1 MNSVTDRVFL
11 VSKILRLKILAML
24 FRKYEKI
31 LLKVNFI
38 IKFLLQIK
46 KFFEKIPLFL
56 YTFYVSEV
64 DKMNRKRISLVMVLF
79 LMTITSNVFAA
90 NKLLFK
96 EPIAPGVVR
105 YKYEVTKDKNNARTN
120 VVTVDLN
127 NPHIKINTVAGG
139 GTYTNKATVSQMA
152 DRTNAV
158 ALVNGDF
165 FTMQLQGV
173 PLGASIID
181 GDIKSSPA
189 VLTDIWSFGIDE
201 NNTAFIDTTKFVGSV
216 TAPNGKSYPIDGL
229 NKTYYWYQPS
239 KEYSHE
245 SKIQM
250 YNSFWSS
257 KSRGDKTAGEVLLS
271 EDNVVEQIVYRKNID
286 MIIPEGKKI
295 LQVSG
300 GSEKFMRENVKVGD
314 RLEIKTNIEPNRNWK
329 MMIGGHALLVENGQ
343 IKKYTKDVNSIGGV
357 RARTAVGISQDGKT
371 IYIISAE
378 GRTNRAAGL
387 SLNDL
392 SQFMLDLGAYK
403 AMNLD
408 GGGST
413 AMAVRNLGD
422 LKRTR
427 VTDPEKNG
435 SERKVVNGLGVFNT
449 TTNTGVISDV
459 KFESDLN
466 TIVGEQ
472 LDLKLKSA
480 WDEFLNPIDI
490 KDRTY
495 TLVENSNGANILNGL
510 TYLAMTPGKY
520 NLQVTTNKG
529 ESLNKEVNVAD
540 LSAYSKFNISTK
552 NNIIKRGM
560 SLKLD
565 ARGEYNGRK
574 VKISPRVINYSFEDL
589 TANVDA
595 NNFNINIQDYGK
607 NPKIIAKIGD
617 KTSTLSLYDENTKLI
632 KMKIN
637 DVNYTINGQ
646 AKKMDAKPFINND
659 RTLVPLRFIVEA
671 IGGEVNWDG
680 ESRLV
685 TVNSKGKAIELP
697 IESKTIKIDGKDINI
712 DQAAIIKGDRTYV
725 PIRFIAENLD
735 MQVNYINETRE
746 IEISSFEDKKVEINS
761 DMTQS
766 LDEKNAA
773 TNNSQKGQNNK
784 NNLQNA
790 NANKN
795 TNNSNAPKNNGSVNT
810 TNNAKENSTSLFN

>member
-1 MNSVTDRVFL
+1 MN
-11 VSKILRLKILAML
+11 K
-24 FRKYEKI
+24 
-31 LLKVNFI
+31 
-38 IKFLLQIK
+38 
-46 KFFEKIPLFL
+46 
-56 YTFYVSEV
+56 
-64 DKMNRKRISLVMVLF
+64 KRISLVMIVF
-79 LMTITSNVFAA
+79 FMIVTSNVFAA

-105 YKYEVTKDKNNARTN
+105 YKYEISRDKKNAQAN

-181 GDIKSSPA
+181 GDMKSSPA

-201 NNTAFIDTTKFVGSV
+201 NNTAFIDSTKFVGSI

-229 NKTYYWYQPS
+229 NKTFYWYQPS

-250 YNSFWSS
+250 YDSFWSS

-286 MIIPEGKKI
+286 MKIPKGKKI

-300 GSEKFMRENVKVGD
+300 GSERFVRENIKVGD
-314 RLEIKTNIEPNRNWK
+314 KVQINTNIEPNRNWK
-329 MMIGGHALLVENGQ
+329 MMIGGHALLVENGA
-343 IKKYTKDVNSIGGV
+343 IKKYTKDVTSIGGI
-357 RARTAVGISQDGKT
+357 RARTAVGISKDGKT
-371 IYIISAE
+371 VYIVSCE
-378 GRTNRAAGL
+378 GRTKRSAGL
-387 SLNDL
+387 SLNEL
-392 SQFMLDLGAYK
+392 SQFMLDLGAFK

-422 LKRTR
+422 IKRTR
-427 VTDPEKNG
+427 VTNPERNAA
-435 SERKVVNGLGVFNT
+435 ERKVVNGLGVFNT

-472 LDLKLKSA
+472 INLKLKSA
-480 WDEFLNPIDI
+480 WDEFLNPIGI

-495 TLVENSNGANILNGL
+495 TLADNSNGANILKGL
-510 TYLAMTPGKY
+510 DYLSITPGKF
-520 NLQVTTNKG
+520 NLVLTTNKG
-529 ESLNKEVNVAD
+529 ENINKEINIAD
-540 LSAYSKFNISTK
+540 PSKYSKFSIDTK
-552 NNIIKRGM
+552 SKIIKKGM
-560 SLKLD
+560 TLD
-565 ARGEYNGRK
+565 INAKGEYNNRK
-574 VKISPRVINYSFEDL
+574 IKISPRVINYSFEDM
-589 TANVDA
+589 TANVDP
-595 NNFNINIQDYGK
+595 NNFKINILDYGR
-607 NPKIIAKIGD
+607 NPKIIAKLGN
-617 KTSTLSLYDENTKLI
+617 KTSILSLYDESTRLI

-637 DVNYTINGQ
+637 DVNYSINGES
-646 AKKMDAKPFINND
+646 KKMDAKPFIKNN
-659 RTLVPLRFIVEA
+659 RTLVPLRFVVEA
-671 IGGEVNWDG
+671 LGGEVNWDG
-680 ESRLV
+680 ENRLV
-685 TVNSKGKAIELP
+685 SVNSNGKNIELKIDSP
-697 IESKTIKIDGKDINI
+697 IIKIDGKDIKI

-735 MQVNYINETRE
+735 MVVNYINESRE
-746 IEISSFEDKKVEINS
+746 IEISSFENKDTEKKIEIKKDESSKNTENNNSKNLRTNSNNKINS
-761 DMTQS
+761 KNENNQINNNDGKNSNDNKSTENINNTQI
-766 LDEKNAA
+766 
-773 TNNSQKGQNNK
+773 NNK
-784 NNLQNA
+784 PQNKINNF
-790 NANKN
+790 
-795 TNNSNAPKNNGSVNT
+795 S
-810 TNNAKENSTSLFN
+810 

>member
-1 MNSVTDRVFL
+1 MN
-11 VSKILRLKILAML
+11 K
-24 FRKYEKI
+24 
-31 LLKVNFI
+31 
-38 IKFLLQIK
+38 
-46 KFFEKIPLFL
+46 
-56 YTFYVSEV
+56 
-64 DKMNRKRISLVMVLF
+64 KRISLVMIVF
-79 LMTITSNVFAA
+79 FMIVTSNVFAA

-105 YKYEVTKDKNNARTN
+105 YKYEISRDKKNAQAN

-181 GDIKSSPA
+181 GDMKSSPA

-201 NNTAFIDTTKFVGSV
+201 NNTAFIDSTKFVGKV

-229 NKTYYWYQPS
+229 NKTFYWYQPS

-250 YNSFWSS
+250 YDSFWSS

-286 MIIPEGKKI
+286 MKIPKGKKI

-300 GSEKFMRENVKVGD
+300 GSERFVRENIKVGD
-314 RLEIKTNIEPNRNWK
+314 KVQINTNIEPNRNWK
-329 MMIGGHALLVENGQ
+329 MMIGGHALLVENGA
-343 IKKYTKDVNSIGGV
+343 IKKYTKDVTSIGGI
-357 RARTAVGISQDGKT
+357 RARTAVGISKDGKT
-371 IYIISAE
+371 VYIVSCE
-378 GRTNRAAGL
+378 GRTKRSAGI
-387 SLNDL
+387 SLNEL
-392 SQFMLDLGAYK
+392 SQFMLDLGAFK

-422 LKRTR
+422 IKRTR
-427 VTDPEKNG
+427 VTNPERNA

-472 LDLKLKSA
+472 INLKLKSA

-490 KDRTY
+490 KDRNY
-495 TLVENSNGANILNGL
+495 TVADNSNGANILKGL
-510 TYLAMTPGKY
+510 DYLSITPGKF
-520 NLQVTTNKG
+520 NLVLTTNKG
-529 ESLNKEVNVAD
+529 ENINKEINIAD
-540 LSAYSKFNISTK
+540 PSKYSKFSIDTK
-552 NNIIKRGM
+552 SKIIKKGM
-560 SLKLD
+560 ALD
-565 ARGEYNGRK
+565 INAKGEYNNRK
-574 VKISPRVINYSFEDL
+574 IKISPRVINYSFEDM
-589 TANVDA
+589 TANVDP
-595 NNFNINIQDYGK
+595 NNFKINILDYGR
-607 NPKIIAKIGD
+607 NPKIIAKLGN
-617 KTSTLSLYDENTKLI
+617 KTSTIALYDESTRLI

-637 DVNYTINGQ
+637 DVNYSINGES
-646 AKKMDAKPFINND
+646 KKMDAKPFIKNN
-659 RTLVPLRFIVEA
+659 RTLVPLRFVVEA
-671 IGGEVNWDG
+671 LGGEVNWDG
-680 ESRLV
+680 ENRLV
-685 TVNSKGKAIELP
+685 SVNSNGKNIELKIDSP
-697 IESKTIKIDGKDINI
+697 IIKIDGKDVKI

-735 MQVNYINETRE
+735 MVVNYINESRE
-746 IEISSFEDKKVEINS
+746 IEISSFENKDTEKKIEIKKDESSKNTENNNSKNLRTNSNNKINS
-761 DMTQS
+761 KNENNQINNNDGKNSNDNKSTENINNTQI
-766 LDEKNAA
+766 
-773 TNNSQKGQNNK
+773 NNK
-784 NNLQNA
+784 PQNKINNF
-790 NANKN
+790 
-795 TNNSNAPKNNGSVNT
+795 S
-810 TNNAKENSTSLFN
+810 

>member
-1 MNSVTDRVFL
+1 MN
-11 VSKILRLKILAML
+11 K
-24 FRKYEKI
+24 
-31 LLKVNFI
+31 
-38 IKFLLQIK
+38 
-46 KFFEKIPLFL
+46 
-56 YTFYVSEV
+56 
-64 DKMNRKRISLVMVLF
+64 KRISLVMIIFFIIV
-79 LMTITSNVFAA
+79 TSNVFAA

-105 YKYEVTKDKNNARTN
+105 YKYEITRDKKNTQVN

-181 GDIKSSPA
+181 GDMKSSPA

-201 NNTAFIDTTKFVGSV
+201 NNTAFIDSTKFVGSI

-229 NKTYYWYQPS
+229 NKTFYWYQPS

-250 YNSFWSS
+250 YDSFWSS

-286 MIIPEGKKI
+286 MKIPKGKKI

-300 GSEKFMRENVKVGD
+300 GSERFVRENIKVGD
-314 RLEIKTNIEPNRNWK
+314 KVQINTNIEPNRNWK
-329 MMIGGHALLVENGQ
+329 MMIGGHALLVENGA
-343 IKKYTKDVNSIGGV
+343 IKNYTKDVTSIGGI
-357 RARTAVGISQDGKT
+357 RARTAVGISKDGKT
-371 IYIISAE
+371 VYIVSCE
-378 GRTNRAAGL
+378 GRTKRSAGL
-387 SLNDL
+387 SLNEL
-392 SQFMLDLGAYK
+392 SQFMLDLGAFK

-422 LKRTR
+422 IKRTR
-427 VTDPEKNG
+427 VTNPERNAA
-435 SERKVVNGLGVFNT
+435 ERKVVNGLGVFNT

-472 LDLKLKSA
+472 INLKLKSA

-495 TLVENSNGANILNGL
+495 TVADNSNGANILKGL
-510 TYLAMTPGKY
+510 DYLPMAAGKF
-520 NLQVTTNKG
+520 NLALTTNKG
-529 ESLNKEVNVAD
+529 ENINKEINIAD
-540 LSAYSKFNISTK
+540 PSKYSKFNIDTK
-552 NNIIKRGM
+552 SKIIKKGM
-560 SLKLD
+560 TLD
-565 ARGEYNGRK
+565 INAKGEYNNRK
-574 VKISPRVINYSFEDL
+574 IKISPRVINYSFEDM
-589 TANVDA
+589 TANVDP
-595 NNFNINIQDYGK
+595 NNFKINILDYGR
-607 NPKIIAKIGD
+607 NPKIIAKLGN
-617 KTSTLSLYDENTKLI
+617 KTSTIALYDESTRLI

-637 DVNYTINGQ
+637 DVNYSINGES
-646 AKKMDAKPFINND
+646 KKMDAKPFIKNN
-659 RTLVPLRFIVEA
+659 RTLVPLRFVVEA
-671 IGGEVNWDG
+671 LGGEVNWDG
-680 ESRLV
+680 ENRLV
-685 TVNSKGKAIELP
+685 SVNSNGKNIELKIDSP
-697 IESKTIKIDGKDINI
+697 IIIIDGKDVKI

-735 MQVNYINETRE
+735 MIVNYINESRE
-746 IEISSFEDKKVEINS
+746 IEISSFENKNSEKNIETKKDESSKNTENNNSKNLKTNSNNIINS
-761 DMTQS
+761 
-766 LDEKNAA
+766 KNE
-773 TNNSQKGQNNK
+773 NNK
-784 NNLQNA
+784 INNNDG
-790 NANKN
+790 K
-795 TNNSNAPKNNGSVNT
+795 NSNDNKSTENINNT
-810 TNNAKENSTSLFN
+810 QINNKPQNKINNFS

>member
-1 MNSVTDRVFL
+1 MN
-11 VSKILRLKILAML
+11 K
-24 FRKYEKI
+24 
-31 LLKVNFI
+31 
-38 IKFLLQIK
+38 
-46 KFFEKIPLFL
+46 
-56 YTFYVSEV
+56 
-64 DKMNRKRISLVMVLF
+64 KRISLVLLLF
-79 LMTITSNVFAA
+79 LMTISTNVFAA
-90 NKLLFK
+90 NKLLFQ

-105 YKYEVTKDKNNARTN
+105 YKYEVTRDKKNAQTN

-127 NPHIKINTVAGG
+127 NPYIKINTVAGG

-181 GDIKSSPA
+181 GDMKSSPA

-201 NNTAFIDTTKFVGSV
+201 NNTAFIDSTKFVGSV

-229 NKTYYWYQPS
+229 NKTFYWYQPS

-286 MIIPEGKKI
+286 MKIPEGKKI

-300 GSEKFMRENVKVGD
+300 GSERFMRENVKVGD
-314 RLEIKTNIEPNRNWK
+314 KLQINTNIEPNRNWK
-329 MMIGGHALLVENGQ
+329 MMIGGHALLVENGV

-371 IYIISAE
+371 VYIVSAE
-378 GRTNRAAGL
+378 GRTNRSPGL
-387 SLNDL
+387 SLNEL

-427 VTDPEKNG
+427 VTNPERNAG
-435 SERKVVNGLGVFNT
+435 ERKVVNGLGVFNT

-472 LDLKLKSA
+472 LNLKLKSG

-495 TLVENSNGANILNGL
+495 TVTDNSNGANILNGL
-510 TYLAMTPGKY
+510 SYLSLTPGNY
-520 NLQVTTNKG
+520 NLSVITDKG
-529 ESLNKEVNVAD
+529 ENINKEINVAD
-540 LSAYSKFNISTK
+540 LSAYTKFNIDTK
-552 NNIIKRGM
+552 NKIIKRGM
-560 SLKLD
+560 TLSLD
-565 ARGEYNGRK
+565 TRGEYKGRK
-574 VKISPRVINYSFEDL
+574 IKISPRVINYSFEDM
-589 TANVDA
+589 TASVDP
-595 NNFNINIQDYGK
+595 NTFNINIQDYGR
-607 NPKIIAKIGD
+607 NPKIIAKLGD

-637 DVNYTINGQ
+637 DVNYSINGEV
-646 AKKMDAKPFINND
+646 KKMDAKPFIKND

-671 IGGEVNWDG
+671 IGGEVNWDNDN
-680 ESRLV
+680 RLV
-685 TVNSKGKAIELP
+685 TVNSKGKTIELP
-697 IESKTIKIDGKDINI
+697 IDSKTIKIDGKDVNI
-712 DQAAIIKGDRTYV
+712 DQAAIIKGDRTFV

-735 MQVNYINETRE
+735 MVVNYINDTRE
-746 IEISSFEDKKVEINS
+746 IEISSFEDKKSDNNA
-761 DMTQS
+761 DMTQA

-773 TNNSQKGQNNK
+773 TNNSQKGQNNTK
-784 NNLQNA
+784 NTNNSQNA
-790 NANKN
+790 NANTNKN
-795 TNNSNAPKNNGSVNT
+795 KNANNSNAAKNAGNVNT
-810 TNNAKENSTSLFN
+810 TNNAKENTTNLFN

>member
-1 MNSVTDRVFL
+1 MN
-11 VSKILRLKILAML
+11 K
-24 FRKYEKI
+24 
-31 LLKVNFI
+31 
-38 IKFLLQIK
+38 
-46 KFFEKIPLFL
+46 
-56 YTFYVSEV
+56 
-64 DKMNRKRISLVMVLF
+64 KRISLVMIVF
-79 LMTITSNVFAA
+79 FMIVTSNVFAA

-105 YKYEVTKDKNNARTN
+105 YKYEISRDKKNAQAN

-181 GDIKSSPA
+181 GDMKSSPA

-201 NNTAFIDTTKFVGSV
+201 NNTAFIDSTKFVGSI

-229 NKTYYWYQPS
+229 NKTFYWYQPS

-250 YNSFWSS
+250 YDSFWSS

-286 MIIPEGKKI
+286 MKIPKGKKI

-300 GSEKFMRENVKVGD
+300 GSERFVRENIKVGD
-314 RLEIKTNIEPNRNWK
+314 KVQINTNIEPNRNWK
-329 MMIGGHALLVENGQ
+329 MMIGGHALLVENGA
-343 IKKYTKDVNSIGGV
+343 IKKYTKDVTSIGGI
-357 RARTAVGISQDGKT
+357 RARTAVGISKDGKT
-371 IYIISAE
+371 VYIVSCE
-378 GRTNRAAGL
+378 GRTKRSAGL
-387 SLNDL
+387 SLNEL
-392 SQFMLDLGAYK
+392 SQFMLDLGAFK

-422 LKRTR
+422 IKRTR
-427 VTDPEKNG
+427 VTNPERNAA
-435 SERKVVNGLGVFNT
+435 ERKVVNGLGVFNT

-472 LDLKLKSA
+472 INLKLKSA

-490 KDRTY
+490 KDRNY
-495 TLVENSNGANILNGL
+495 TVADNSNGANILKGL
-510 TYLAMTPGKY
+510 DYLSITPGKF
-520 NLQVTTNKG
+520 NLVLTTNKG
-529 ESLNKEVNVAD
+529 ENINKEINIAD
-540 LSAYSKFNISTK
+540 PSKYSKFSIDTK
-552 NNIIKRGM
+552 SKIIKKGM
-560 SLKLD
+560 TLD
-565 ARGEYNGRK
+565 INAKGEYNNRK
-574 VKISPRVINYSFEDL
+574 IKISPRVINYSFEDM
-589 TANVDA
+589 TANVDP
-595 NNFNINIQDYGK
+595 NNFKINILDYGR
-607 NPKIIAKIGD
+607 NPKIIAKLGN
-617 KTSTLSLYDENTKLI
+617 KTSTIALYDESTRLI

-637 DVNYTINGQ
+637 DVNYSINGES
-646 AKKMDAKPFINND
+646 KKMDAKPFIKNN
-659 RTLVPLRFIVEA
+659 RTLVPLRFVVEA
-671 IGGEVNWDG
+671 LGGEVNWDG
-680 ESRLV
+680 ENRLV
-685 TVNSKGKAIELP
+685 SVNSNGKNIELKIDSP
-697 IESKTIKIDGKDINI
+697 IIKIDGKDIKI

-735 MQVNYINETRE
+735 MVVNYINESRE
-746 IEISSFEDKKVEINS
+746 IEISSFENKDTEKKIEIKKDESSKNTENNNSKNLRTNSNNKINS
-761 DMTQS
+761 KNENNQINNNDGKNSNDNKSTENINNTQI
-766 LDEKNAA
+766 
-773 TNNSQKGQNNK
+773 NNK
-784 NNLQNA
+784 PQNKINNF
-790 NANKN
+790 
-795 TNNSNAPKNNGSVNT
+795 S
-810 TNNAKENSTSLFN
+810 

>member
-1 MNSVTDRVFL
+1 MN
-11 VSKILRLKILAML
+11 K
-24 FRKYEKI
+24 
-31 LLKVNFI
+31 
-38 IKFLLQIK
+38 
-46 KFFEKIPLFL
+46 
-56 YTFYVSEV
+56 
-64 DKMNRKRISLVMVLF
+64 KRISLVMLLF
-79 LMTITSNVFAA
+79 LMTISTNVFAA
-90 NKLLFK
+90 NKLLFQ

-105 YKYEVTKDKNNARTN
+105 YKYEVSRDKKNAQTN

-127 NPHIKINTVAGG
+127 NPYIKINTVAGG

-181 GDIKSSPA
+181 GDMKSSPA

-201 NNTAFIDTTKFVGSV
+201 NNTAFIDSTKFVGSV

-229 NKTYYWYQPS
+229 NKTFYWYQPS

-286 MIIPEGKKI
+286 MKIPEGKKI

-300 GSEKFMRENVKVGD
+300 GSERFMRENVKVGD
-314 RLEIKTNIEPNRNWK
+314 KLQINTNIEPNRNWK
-329 MMIGGHALLVENGQ
+329 MMIGGHALLVENGA

-371 IYIISAE
+371 VYIVSAE
-378 GRTNRAAGL
+378 GRTNRSPGL
-387 SLNDL
+387 SLNEL

-427 VTDPEKNG
+427 VTNPERNAG
-435 SERKVVNGLGVFNT
+435 ERKVVNGLGVFNT

-459 KFESDLN
+459 KFESDLK

-472 LDLKLKSA
+472 LNLKLKSG

-495 TLVENSNGANILNGL
+495 TVTDNSNGANILNGL
-510 TYLAMTPGKY
+510 SYLSLTPGKY
-520 NLQVTTNKG
+520 NLSVITDKG
-529 ESLNKEVNVAD
+529 ENINKEINVAD
-540 LSAYSKFNISTK
+540 LSAYTKFNIDTK
-552 NNIIKRGM
+552 NKIIKRGM
-560 SLKLD
+560 TLSLDSK
-565 ARGEYNGRK
+565 GEYKGRK
-574 VKISPRVINYSFEDL
+574 IKISPRVINYSFEDM
-589 TANVDA
+589 TASVDP
-595 NNFNINIQDYGK
+595 NNFNINIQDYGR
-607 NPKIIAKIGD
+607 NPKIIAKLGD

-637 DVNYTINGQ
+637 DVNYSLNGEV
-646 AKKMDAKPFINND
+646 KKMDAKPFIKND

-671 IGGEVNWDG
+671 IGGEVNWDNDN
-680 ESRLV
+680 RLV
-685 TVNSKGKAIELP
+685 TVNSKGKTIELP
-697 IESKTIKIDGKDINI
+697 IDSKTIKIDGKDVNI
-712 DQAAIIKGDRTYV
+712 DQAAIIKGDRTFV

-735 MQVNYINETRE
+735 MVVNYINDTRE
-746 IEISSFEDKKVEINS
+746 IEISSFEDKKSDNNA
-761 DMTQS
+761 DMTQA

-773 TNNSQKGQNNK
+773 TNNSQKGQNNTK
-784 NNLQNA
+784 NTNNSQNA
-790 NANKN
+790 NANVNKN
-795 TNNSNAPKNNGSVNT
+795 KNANNSNAAKNNGNVNT
-810 TNNAKENSTSLFN
+810 TNNAKENTTNLFN

>member
-1 MNSVTDRVFL
+1 MN
-11 VSKILRLKILAML
+11 K
-24 FRKYEKI
+24 
-31 LLKVNFI
+31 
-38 IKFLLQIK
+38 
-46 KFFEKIPLFL
+46 
-56 YTFYVSEV
+56 
-64 DKMNRKRISLVMVLF
+64 KRISLVMLLF
-79 LMTITSNVFAA
+79 LMTISTNVFAA
-90 NKLLFK
+90 NKLLFQ

-105 YKYEVTKDKNNARTN
+105 YKYEFSRDKKNAQTN

-127 NPHIKINTVAGG
+127 NPYIKINTVAGG

-181 GDIKSSPA
+181 GDMKSSPA

-201 NNTAFIDTTKFVGSV
+201 NNTAFIDSTKFVGSV

-229 NKTYYWYQPS
+229 NKTFYWYQPS

-286 MIIPEGKKI
+286 MKIPEGKKI

-300 GSEKFMRENVKVGD
+300 GSERFMRENVKVGD
-314 RLEIKTNIEPNRNWK
+314 KLQINTNIEPNRNWK
-329 MMIGGHALLVENGQ
+329 MMIGGHALLVENGA

-371 IYIISAE
+371 VYIVSAE
-378 GRTNRAAGL
+378 GRTNRSPGL
-387 SLNDL
+387 SLNEL

-427 VTDPEKNG
+427 VTNPEKNAG
-435 SERKVVNGLGVFNT
+435 ERKVVNGLGVFNT

-472 LDLKLKSA
+472 LNLKLKSG

-495 TLVENSNGANILNGL
+495 TVTDNSNGANILNGL
-510 TYLAMTPGKY
+510 SYLSLTPGKY
-520 NLQVTTNKG
+520 NLSVITDKG
-529 ESLNKEVNVAD
+529 ENINKEINVAD
-540 LSAYSKFNISTK
+540 LSAYTKFNIDTK
-552 NNIIKRGM
+552 NKIIKRGM
-560 SLKLD
+560 TLSLDSK
-565 ARGEYNGRK
+565 GEYNGRK
-574 VKISPRVINYSFEDL
+574 VKISPRVINYSFEDM
-589 TANVDA
+589 TASVDP
-595 NNFNINIQDYGK
+595 NTFNINIQDYGR
-607 NPKIIAKIGD
+607 NPKIIAKLGD

-637 DVNYTINGQ
+637 DVNYSINGES
-646 AKKMDAKPFINND
+646 KKMDAKPFIKND

-671 IGGEVNWDG
+671 IGGEVNWDNDN
-680 ESRLV
+680 RLV
-685 TVNSKGKAIELP
+685 TVNSKGKTIELP
-697 IESKTIKIDGKDINI
+697 IDSKTIKIDGQDVSI
-712 DQAAIIKGDRTYV
+712 DQAAIIKGDRTFV

-735 MQVNYINETRE
+735 MVVNYINDTRV
-746 IEISSFEDKKVEINS
+746 IEISSFEDKKLENNA
-761 DMTQS
+761 DLTQA

-773 TNNSQKGQNNK
+773 TNNSQKGQNNTK
-784 NNLQNA
+784 NTNNSQNANA

-795 TNNSNAPKNNGSVNT
+795 KNANNSNAAKNNGNVNT
-810 TNNAKENSTSLFN
+810 TNNAKENTTNLFN

>member
-1 MNSVTDRVFL
+1 MN
-11 VSKILRLKILAML
+11 K
-24 FRKYEKI
+24 
-31 LLKVNFI
+31 
-38 IKFLLQIK
+38 
-46 KFFEKIPLFL
+46 
-56 YTFYVSEV
+56 
-64 DKMNRKRISLVMVLF
+64 KRISLVMIIFFMIV
-79 LMTITSNVFAA
+79 TSNVFAA

-105 YKYEVTKDKNNARTN
+105 YKYEISRDKKNAQAN

-181 GDIKSSPA
+181 GDMKSSPA

-201 NNTAFIDTTKFVGSV
+201 NNTAFIDSTKFVGSII
-216 TAPNGKSYPIDGL
+216 APNGKSYPIDGL
-229 NKTYYWYQPS
+229 NKTFYWYQPS

-250 YNSFWSS
+250 YDSFWSS

-286 MIIPEGKKI
+286 MKIPKGKKI

-300 GSEKFMRENVKVGD
+300 GSERFVRENIKVGD
-314 RLEIKTNIEPNRNWK
+314 KVQINTNIEPNRNWK
-329 MMIGGHALLVENGQ
+329 MMIGGHALLVENGA
-343 IKKYTKDVNSIGGV
+343 IKKYTKDVTSIGGI
-357 RARTAVGISQDGKT
+357 RARTAVGISKDGKT
-371 IYIISAE
+371 VYIVSCE
-378 GRTNRAAGL
+378 GRTKRSAGL
-387 SLNDL
+387 SLNEL
-392 SQFMLDLGAYK
+392 SQFMLDLGAFK

-422 LKRTR
+422 IKRTR
-427 VTDPEKNG
+427 VTNPERNAA
-435 SERKVVNGLGVFNT
+435 ERKVVNGLGVFNT

-472 LDLKLKSA
+472 INLKLKSA

-495 TLVENSNGANILNGL
+495 TVADNSNGANILKGL
-510 TYLAMTPGKY
+510 DYLSITPGKF
-520 NLQVTTNKG
+520 NLALTTNKG
-529 ESLNKEVNVAD
+529 ENINKEINIAD
-540 LSAYSKFNISTK
+540 PSKYSKFSIDTK
-552 NNIIKRGM
+552 SKIIKKGM
-560 SLKLD
+560 TLD
-565 ARGEYNGRK
+565 INAKGEYNNRK
-574 VKISPRVINYSFEDL
+574 IKISPRVINYSFEDM
-589 TANVDA
+589 TANVDP
-595 NNFNINIQDYGK
+595 NNFKINILDYGR
-607 NPKIIAKIGD
+607 NPKIIAKLGN
-617 KTSTLSLYDENTKLI
+617 KTSTIALYDESTRLI

-637 DVNYTINGQ
+637 DVNYSINGES
-646 AKKMDAKPFINND
+646 KKMDAKPFIKNN
-659 RTLVPLRFIVEA
+659 RTLVPLRFVVEA
-671 IGGEVNWDG
+671 LGGEVNWDG
-680 ESRLV
+680 ENRLV
-685 TVNSKGKAIELP
+685 SVNSNGKNIELKIDSP
-697 IESKTIKIDGKDINI
+697 IIKIDGKDVKI

-735 MQVNYINETRE
+735 MVVNYINESRE
-746 IEISSFEDKKVEINS
+746 IEISSFENKDTEKKIETKKDESSKNTENNNSKNLRTNSNNKINS
-761 DMTQS
+761 KNENNQINNNDGKNSNDNKSTENINNTQI
-766 LDEKNAA
+766 
-773 TNNSQKGQNNK
+773 NNKPQNNI
-784 NNLQNA
+784 NNF
-790 NANKN
+790 
-795 TNNSNAPKNNGSVNT
+795 S
-810 TNNAKENSTSLFN
+810 

>member
-1 MNSVTDRVFL
+1 MN
-11 VSKILRLKILAML
+11 K
-24 FRKYEKI
+24 
-31 LLKVNFI
+31 
-38 IKFLLQIK
+38 
-46 KFFEKIPLFL
+46 
-56 YTFYVSEV
+56 
-64 DKMNRKRISLVMVLF
+64 KRISLVMLLF
-79 LMTITSNVFAA
+79 LMTISTNVFAA
-90 NKLLFK
+90 NKLLFQ

-105 YKYEVTKDKNNARTN
+105 YKYEVSRDKKNAQTN

-127 NPHIKINTVAGG
+127 NPYIKINTVAGG

-181 GDIKSSPA
+181 GDMKSSPA

-201 NNTAFIDTTKFVGSV
+201 NNTAFIDSTKFVGSV

-229 NKTYYWYQPS
+229 NKTFYWYQPS

-286 MIIPEGKKI
+286 MKIPEGKKI

-300 GSEKFMRENVKVGD
+300 GSERFMRENVKVGD
-314 RLEIKTNIEPNRNWK
+314 KLQINTNIEPNRNWK
-329 MMIGGHALLVENGQ
+329 MMIGGHALLVENGA

-371 IYIISAE
+371 VYIVSAE
-378 GRTNRAAGL
+378 GRTNRSPGL
-387 SLNDL
+387 SLNEL

-427 VTDPEKNG
+427 VTNPEKNAG
-435 SERKVVNGLGVFNT
+435 ERKVVNGLGVFNT

-472 LDLKLKSA
+472 LNLKLKSG

-495 TLVENSNGANILNGL
+495 TVTDNSNGANILNGL
-510 TYLAMTPGKY
+510 SYLSLTPGKY
-520 NLQVTTNKG
+520 NLSVITDKG
-529 ESLNKEVNVAD
+529 ENINKEINVAD
-540 LSAYSKFNISTK
+540 LSAYTKFNIDTK
-552 NNIIKRGM
+552 NKIIKRGM
-560 SLKLD
+560 TLSLDSK
-565 ARGEYNGRK
+565 GEYNGRK
-574 VKISPRVINYSFEDL
+574 VKISPRVINYSFEDM
-589 TANVDA
+589 TASVDP
-595 NNFNINIQDYGK
+595 NTFNINIQDYGR
-607 NPKIIAKIGD
+607 NPKIIAKLGD

-637 DVNYTINGQ
+637 DVNYSINGEG
-646 AKKMDAKPFINND
+646 KKMDAKPFIKND

-671 IGGEVNWDG
+671 IGGEVNWDNDN
-680 ESRLV
+680 RLV
-685 TVNSKGKAIELP
+685 TVNSKGKNIELP
-697 IESKTIKIDGKDINI
+697 IDSKTIKIDGKDVNI
-712 DQAAIIKGDRTYV
+712 DQAAIIKGDRTFV

-735 MQVNYINETRE
+735 MVVNYINDTRE
-746 IEISSFEDKKVEINS
+746 IEISSFEDKKSENNA
-761 DMTQS
+761 DLTQA

-773 TNNSQKGQNNK
+773 TNNSQKGQNNT
-784 NNLQNA
+784 NNTNNSQNANA

-795 TNNSNAPKNNGSVNT
+795 KNANNSKDAKNNGNVNT
-810 TNNAKENSTSLFN
+810 TNNAKENTTNLFN

>member
-1 MNSVTDRVFL
+1 MN
-11 VSKILRLKILAML
+11 K
-24 FRKYEKI
+24 
-31 LLKVNFI
+31 
-38 IKFLLQIK
+38 
-46 KFFEKIPLFL
+46 
-56 YTFYVSEV
+56 
-64 DKMNRKRISLVMVLF
+64 KRISLVMLLF
-79 LMTITSNVFAA
+79 LMTISTNVFAA
-90 NKLLFK
+90 NKLLFQ

-105 YKYEVTKDKNNARTN
+105 YKYEVTRDKKNAQTN

-127 NPHIKINTVAGG
+127 NPYIKINTVAGG

-181 GDIKSSPA
+181 GDMKSSPA

-201 NNTAFIDTTKFVGSV
+201 NNTAFIDSTKFVGSV

-229 NKTYYWYQPS
+229 NKTFYWYQPS

-286 MIIPEGKKI
+286 IKIPEGKKI

-300 GSEKFMRENVKVGD
+300 GSERFMRENVKVGD
-314 RLEIKTNIEPNRNWK
+314 KLQINTNIEPNRNWK
-329 MMIGGHALLVENGQ
+329 MMIGGHALLVENGA

-371 IYIISAE
+371 VYIVSAE
-378 GRTNRAAGL
+378 GRTNRSPGL
-387 SLNDL
+387 SLNEL

-427 VTDPEKNG
+427 VTNPERNAG
-435 SERKVVNGLGVFNT
+435 ERKVVNGLGVFNT

-472 LDLKLKSA
+472 LNLKLKSG

-495 TLVENSNGANILNGL
+495 TVTDNSNGANILNGL
-510 TYLAMTPGKY
+510 SYLSLTPGKY
-520 NLQVTTNKG
+520 NLSVITDKG
-529 ESLNKEVNVAD
+529 ENINKEINVAD
-540 LSAYSKFNISTK
+540 LSAYTKFNIDTK
-552 NNIIKRGM
+552 NKIIKRGM
-560 SLKLD
+560 TLSLD
-565 ARGEYNGRK
+565 TRGEYKGRK
-574 VKISPRVINYSFEDL
+574 IKISPRVINYSFEDM
-589 TANVDA
+589 TASVDQ
-595 NNFNINIQDYGK
+595 NTFNINIQDYGR
-607 NPKIIAKIGD
+607 NPKIIAKLGD

-637 DVNYTINGQ
+637 DVNYSINGES
-646 AKKMDAKPFINND
+646 KKMDAKPLIKND

-671 IGGEVNWDG
+671 IGGEVNWDNDN
-680 ESRLV
+680 RLV
-685 TVNSKGKAIELP
+685 TVNSKGKNIELP
-697 IESKTIKIDGKDINI
+697 IDSKTIKIDGKDVNI
-712 DQAAIIKGDRTYV
+712 DQAAIIKGDRTFV

-735 MQVNYINETRE
+735 MVVNYINDTRE
-746 IEISSFEDKKVEINS
+746 IEISSFEEKKSENNA
-761 DMTQS
+761 DLTQA

-773 TNNSQKGQNNK
+773 TNNSQKGQNDTNNIK
-784 NNLQNA
+784 NTNNSQNANA

-795 TNNSNAPKNNGSVNT
+795 KNANNSNAAKNNGNVNT
-810 TNNAKENSTSLFN
+810 TNNAKENTTNLFN

>member
-1 MNSVTDRVFL
+1 MN
-11 VSKILRLKILAML
+11 K
-24 FRKYEKI
+24 
-31 LLKVNFI
+31 
-38 IKFLLQIK
+38 
-46 KFFEKIPLFL
+46 
-56 YTFYVSEV
+56 
-64 DKMNRKRISLVMVLF
+64 KRISLVMLLF
-79 LMTITSNVFAA
+79 LMTISTNVFAA
-90 NKLLFK
+90 NKLLFQ

-105 YKYEVTKDKNNARTN
+105 YKYEVSRDKKNAQTN

-127 NPHIKINTVAGG
+127 NPYIKINTVAGG

-181 GDIKSSPA
+181 GDMKSSPA

-201 NNTAFIDTTKFVGSV
+201 NNTAFIDSTKFVGSV

-229 NKTYYWYQPS
+229 NKTFYWYQPS

-286 MIIPEGKKI
+286 MKIPEGKKI

-300 GSEKFMRENVKVGD
+300 GSERFMRENVKVGD
-314 RLEIKTNIEPNRNWK
+314 KLQINTNIEPNRNWK
-329 MMIGGHALLVENGQ
+329 MMIGGHALLVENGA

-371 IYIISAE
+371 VYIVSAE
-378 GRTNRAAGL
+378 GRTNRSPGL
-387 SLNDL
+387 SLNEL

-427 VTDPEKNG
+427 VTNPEKNAG
-435 SERKVVNGLGVFNT
+435 ERKVVNGLGVFNT

-472 LDLKLKSA
+472 LNLKLKSG

-495 TLVENSNGANILNGL
+495 TVTDNSNGANILNGL
-510 TYLAMTPGKY
+510 SYLSLTPGKY
-520 NLQVTTNKG
+520 NLSVITDKG
-529 ESLNKEVNVAD
+529 ENINKEIDVAD
-540 LSAYSKFNISTK
+540 LSAYTKFNIDTK
-552 NNIIKRGM
+552 NKIIKRGM
-560 SLKLD
+560 TLSLD
-565 ARGEYNGRK
+565 SRGEYNGRK
-574 VKISPRVINYSFEDL
+574 VKISPRVINYSFEDM
-589 TANVDA
+589 TASVDP
-595 NNFNINIQDYGK
+595 NTFNINIQDYGR
-607 NPKIIAKIGD
+607 NPKIIAKLGD

-637 DVNYTINGQ
+637 DVNYSINGEG
-646 AKKMDAKPFINND
+646 KKMDAKPFIKND

-671 IGGEVNWDG
+671 IGGEVNWDNDN
-680 ESRLV
+680 RLV
-685 TVNSKGKAIELP
+685 TVNSKGKTIELP
-697 IESKTIKIDGKDINI
+697 IDSKTIKIDGQDVNI
-712 DQAAIIKGDRTYV
+712 DQAAIIKGDRTFV

-735 MQVNYINETRE
+735 MVVNYINDTRV
-746 IEISSFEDKKVEINS
+746 IEISSFEDKKVENNADLTPALEDNNS
-761 DMTQS
+761 
-766 LDEKNAA
+766 A
-773 TNNSQKGQNNK
+773 TNNSEKAQNNTNNK
-784 NNLQNA
+784 NNSQNA
-790 NANKN
+790 NANVNKN
-795 TNNSNAPKNNGSVNT
+795 KNANNSNAAKNAGNVNT
-810 TNNAKENSTSLFN
+810 TNNAKENTTNLFN

>member
-1 MNSVTDRVFL
+1 MN
-11 VSKILRLKILAML
+11 K
-24 FRKYEKI
+24 
-31 LLKVNFI
+31 
-38 IKFLLQIK
+38 
-46 KFFEKIPLFL
+46 
-56 YTFYVSEV
+56 
-64 DKMNRKRISLVMVLF
+64 KRISLVMLLF
-79 LMTITSNVFAA
+79 LMTISTNVFAA
-90 NKLLFK
+90 NKLLFQ

-105 YKYEVTKDKNNARTN
+105 YKYEVSRDKKNAQTN

-127 NPHIKINTVAGG
+127 NPYIKINTVAGG

-181 GDIKSSPA
+181 GDMKSSPA

-201 NNTAFIDTTKFVGSV
+201 NNTAFIDSTKFVGSV
-216 TAPNGKSYPIDGL
+216 TASNGKSYPIDGL
-229 NKTYYWYQPS
+229 NKTFYWYQPS

-286 MIIPEGKKI
+286 MKIPEGKKI

-300 GSEKFMRENVKVGD
+300 GSERFMRENVKVGD
-314 RLEIKTNIEPNRNWK
+314 KLQINTNIEPNRNWK
-329 MMIGGHALLVENGQ
+329 MMIGGHALLVENGA

-371 IYIISAE
+371 VYIVSAE
-378 GRTNRAAGL
+378 GRTNRSPGL
-387 SLNDL
+387 SLNEL

-427 VTDPEKNG
+427 VTNPEKNAG
-435 SERKVVNGLGVFNT
+435 ERKVVNGLGVFNT
-449 TTNTGVISDV
+449 TTNTGIISDV

-472 LDLKLKSA
+472 LNLKLKSG

-495 TLVENSNGANILNGL
+495 TVTDNSNGANILNGL
-510 TYLAMTPGKY
+510 SYLSLTPGKY
-520 NLQVTTNKG
+520 NLSVITDKG
-529 ESLNKEVNVAD
+529 ENINKEINVAD
-540 LSAYSKFNISTK
+540 LSAYTKFNIDTK
-552 NNIIKRGM
+552 NKIIKRGM
-560 SLKLD
+560 TLSLDSK
-565 ARGEYNGRK
+565 GEYKGRK
-574 VKISPRVINYSFEDL
+574 VKISPRVINYSFEDM
-589 TANVDA
+589 TASVDP
-595 NNFNINIQDYGK
+595 NTFNINIQDYGR
-607 NPKIIAKIGD
+607 NPKIIAKLGD

-637 DVNYTINGQ
+637 DVNYSINGEG
-646 AKKMDAKPFINND
+646 KKMDAKPFIKND

-671 IGGEVNWDG
+671 IGGEVNWDNDN
-680 ESRLV
+680 RLV
-685 TVNSKGKAIELP
+685 TVNSKGKTIELP
-697 IESKTIKIDGKDINI
+697 IDSKTIKIDGKDVNI
-712 DQAAIIKGDRTYV
+712 DQAAIIKGDRTFV

-735 MQVNYINETRE
+735 MVVNYINDTRE
-746 IEISSFEDKKVEINS
+746 IEISSFEDKKSENNA
-761 DMTQS
+761 DLTQV

-773 TNNSQKGQNNK
+773 ANNSQKGQNNT
-784 NNLQNA
+784 
-790 NANKN
+790 KN
-795 TNNSNAPKNNGSVNT
+795 TNNSNNSKNANANTNKNKNANNSNAAKNAGNVNT
-810 TNNAKENSTSLFN
+810 TNNAKENNTGLFN

>member
-1 MNSVTDRVFL
+1 MN
-11 VSKILRLKILAML
+11 K
-24 FRKYEKI
+24 
-31 LLKVNFI
+31 
-38 IKFLLQIK
+38 
-46 KFFEKIPLFL
+46 
-56 YTFYVSEV
+56 
-64 DKMNRKRISLVMVLF
+64 KRISLVMLLF
-79 LMTITSNVFAA
+79 LMTISTNVFAA
-90 NKLLFK
+90 NKLLFQ

-105 YKYEVTKDKNNARTN
+105 YKYEVTRDKKNAQTN

-127 NPHIKINTVAGG
+127 NPYIKINTVAGG

-181 GDIKSSPA
+181 GDMKSSPA

-201 NNTAFIDTTKFVGSV
+201 NNTAFIDSTKFVGSV

-229 NKTYYWYQPS
+229 NKTFYWYQPS

-286 MIIPEGKKI
+286 MKIPEGKKI

-300 GSEKFMRENVKVGD
+300 GSERFMRENVKVGD
-314 RLEIKTNIEPNRNWK
+314 KLQINTNIEPNRNWK
-329 MMIGGHALLVENGQ
+329 MMIGGHALLVENGA

-371 IYIISAE
+371 VYIVSAE
-378 GRTNRAAGL
+378 GRTNRSPGL
-387 SLNDL
+387 SLNEL

-427 VTDPEKNG
+427 VTNPEKNAG
-435 SERKVVNGLGVFNT
+435 ERKVVNGLGVFNT

-472 LDLKLKSA
+472 LNLKLKSG

-495 TLVENSNGANILNGL
+495 TLTDNSNGANILNGL
-510 TYLAMTPGKY
+510 SYLSLTPGKY
-520 NLQVTTNKG
+520 NLSVITDKG
-529 ESLNKEVNVAD
+529 ENINKEIDVAD
-540 LSAYSKFNISTK
+540 LSAYTKFNIDTK
-552 NNIIKRGM
+552 NKIIKRGM
-560 SLKLD
+560 TLSLDSK
-565 ARGEYNGRK
+565 GEYKGRK
-574 VKISPRVINYSFEDL
+574 IKISPRVINYSFEDM
-589 TANVDA
+589 TASVDP
-595 NNFNINIQDYGK
+595 NTFNINIQDYGR
-607 NPKIIAKIGD
+607 NPKIIAKLGD

-637 DVNYTINGQ
+637 DVNYSINGE
-646 AKKMDAKPFINND
+646 AKKMDAKPFIKND

-671 IGGEVNWDG
+671 IGGEVNWDNDN
-680 ESRLV
+680 RLV
-685 TVNSKGKAIELP
+685 TVNSKGKTIELP
-697 IESKTIKIDGKDINI
+697 IDSKTIKIDGKDVNI
-712 DQAAIIKGDRTYV
+712 DQAAIIKGDRTFV

-735 MQVNYINETRE
+735 MLVNYINDTRE
-746 IEISSFEDKKVEINS
+746 IEISSYEDKKSENNA
-761 DMTQS
+761 DLTQA
-766 LDEKNAA
+766 LEENNAA
-773 TNNSQKGQNNK
+773 TNNSQKGQNNTK
-784 NNLQNA
+784 NTNNSQNA
-790 NANKN
+790 NANDNKN
-795 TNNSNAPKNNGSVNT
+795 KNANNSKAAKNAGNVNT
-810 TNNAKENSTSLFN
+810 TNNAKENTTNLFN

>member
-1 MNSVTDRVFL
+1 MN
-11 VSKILRLKILAML
+11 K
-24 FRKYEKI
+24 
-31 LLKVNFI
+31 
-38 IKFLLQIK
+38 
-46 KFFEKIPLFL
+46 
-56 YTFYVSEV
+56 
-64 DKMNRKRISLVMVLF
+64 KRISLVMLLF
-79 LMTITSNVFAA
+79 LMTISTNVFAA
-90 NKLLFK
+90 NKLLFQ

-105 YKYEVTKDKNNARTN
+105 YKYEVSRDKKNAQTN

-127 NPHIKINTVAGG
+127 NPYIKINTVAGG

-181 GDIKSSPA
+181 GDMKSSPA

-201 NNTAFIDTTKFVGSV
+201 NNTAFIDSTKFVGSV

-229 NKTYYWYQPS
+229 NKTFYWYQPS

-286 MIIPEGKKI
+286 MKIPEGKKI

-300 GSEKFMRENVKVGD
+300 GSERFMRENVKVGD
-314 RLEIKTNIEPNRNWK
+314 KLQINTNIEPNRNWK
-329 MMIGGHALLVENGQ
+329 MMIGGHALLVENGA

-371 IYIISAE
+371 VYIVSAE
-378 GRTNRAAGL
+378 GRTNRSPGL
-387 SLNDL
+387 SLNEL

-408 GGGST
+408 GGAST

-427 VTDPEKNG
+427 VTNPERNAG
-435 SERKVVNGLGVFNT
+435 ERKVVNGLGVFNT

-459 KFESDLN
+459 KFESDLK

-472 LDLKLKSA
+472 LNLKLKSG

-495 TLVENSNGANILNGL
+495 TVTDNSNGANILNGL
-510 TYLAMTPGKY
+510 SYLSLTPGKY
-520 NLQVTTNKG
+520 NLSVITDKG
-529 ESLNKEVNVAD
+529 ENINKEINVAD
-540 LSAYSKFNISTK
+540 LSAYTKFNIDTK
-552 NNIIKRGM
+552 NKIIKRGM
-560 SLKLD
+560 TLSLDSK
-565 ARGEYNGRK
+565 GEYKGRK
-574 VKISPRVINYSFEDL
+574 IKISPRVINYSFEDM
-589 TANVDA
+589 TASVDP
-595 NNFNINIQDYGK
+595 NNFNINIQDYGR
-607 NPKIIAKIGD
+607 NPKIIAKLGD

-637 DVNYTINGQ
+637 DVNYSLNGEV
-646 AKKMDAKPFINND
+646 KKMDAKPFIKND

-671 IGGEVNWDG
+671 IGGEVNWDNDN
-680 ESRLV
+680 RLV
-685 TVNSKGKAIELP
+685 TVNSKGKTIELP
-697 IESKTIKIDGKDINI
+697 IDSKTIKIDGKDVNI
-712 DQAAIIKGDRTYV
+712 DQAAIIKGDRTFV

-735 MQVNYINETRE
+735 MVVNYINDTRE
-746 IEISSFEDKKVEINS
+746 IEISSFEDKKSDNNA
-761 DMTQS
+761 DMTQA

-773 TNNSQKGQNNK
+773 TNNSQKGQNNTK
-784 NNLQNA
+784 NTNNSQNA
-790 NANKN
+790 NANVNKN
-795 TNNSNAPKNNGSVNT
+795 KNANNSNAAKNNGNVNT
-810 TNNAKENSTSLFN
+810 TNNAKENTTNLFN

>member
-1 MNSVTDRVFL
+1 MN
-11 VSKILRLKILAML
+11 K
-24 FRKYEKI
+24 
-31 LLKVNFI
+31 
-38 IKFLLQIK
+38 
-46 KFFEKIPLFL
+46 
-56 YTFYVSEV
+56 
-64 DKMNRKRISLVMVLF
+64 KRISLVMLLF
-79 LMTITSNVFAA
+79 LMTISTNVFAA
-90 NKLLFK
+90 NKLLFQ

-105 YKYEVTKDKNNARTN
+105 YKYEVSRDKKNAQTN

-127 NPHIKINTVAGG
+127 NPYIKINTVAGG

-181 GDIKSSPA
+181 GDMKSSPA

-201 NNTAFIDTTKFVGSV
+201 NNTAFIDSTKFVGSV

-229 NKTYYWYQPS
+229 NKTFYWYQPS

-286 MIIPEGKKI
+286 MKIPEGKKI

-300 GSEKFMRENVKVGD
+300 GSERFMRENVKVGD
-314 RLEIKTNIEPNRNWK
+314 KLQINTNIEPNRNWK
-329 MMIGGHALLVENGQ
+329 MMIGGHALLVENGA

-371 IYIISAE
+371 VYIVSAE
-378 GRTNRAAGL
+378 GRTNRSPGL
-387 SLNDL
+387 SLNEL

-427 VTDPEKNG
+427 VTNPEKNAG
-435 SERKVVNGLGVFNT
+435 ERKVVNGLGVFNT

-472 LDLKLKSA
+472 LNLKLKSG

-495 TLVENSNGANILNGL
+495 TVTDNSNGANILNGL
-510 TYLAMTPGKY
+510 SYLSLTPGKY
-520 NLQVTTNKG
+520 NLSVITDKG
-529 ESLNKEVNVAD
+529 ENINKEIDVAD
-540 LSAYSKFNISTK
+540 LSAYTKFNIDTK
-552 NNIIKRGM
+552 NKIIKRGM
-560 SLKLD
+560 TLSLDSK
-565 ARGEYNGRK
+565 GEYKGRK
-574 VKISPRVINYSFEDL
+574 IKISPRVINYSFEDM
-589 TANVDA
+589 TASVDP
-595 NNFNINIQDYGK
+595 NTFNINIQDYGR
-607 NPKIIAKIGD
+607 NPKIIAKLGD

-637 DVNYTINGQ
+637 DVNYSINGEG
-646 AKKMDAKPFINND
+646 KKMDAKPFIKND

-671 IGGEVNWDG
+671 IGGEVNWDNDN
-680 ESRLV
+680 RLV
-685 TVNSKGKAIELP
+685 TVNSKGKTIELP
-697 IESKTIKIDGKDINI
+697 IDSKTIKIDGKDVNI
-712 DQAAIIKGDRTYV
+712 DQAAIIKGDRTFV

-735 MQVNYINETRE
+735 MVVNYINDTRE
-746 IEISSFEDKKVEINS
+746 IEISSYEDKKLENNA
-761 DMTQS
+761 DLTQV

-773 TNNSQKGQNNK
+773 TNNSQKGQNNTK
-784 NNLQNA
+784 NTNNSQNA
-790 NANKN
+790 NANTNKN
-795 TNNSNAPKNNGSVNT
+795 KNANNSNAAKNAGNVNT
-810 TNNAKENSTSLFN
+810 TNNAKENTTNLFN

>member
-1 MNSVTDRVFL
+1 MN
-11 VSKILRLKILAML
+11 K
-24 FRKYEKI
+24 
-31 LLKVNFI
+31 
-38 IKFLLQIK
+38 
-46 KFFEKIPLFL
+46 
-56 YTFYVSEV
+56 
-64 DKMNRKRISLVMVLF
+64 KRISLVMLLF
-79 LMTITSNVFAA
+79 LMTISTNVFAA
-90 NKLLFK
+90 NKLLFQ

-105 YKYEVTKDKNNARTN
+105 YKYEVTRDKKNAQTN

-127 NPHIKINTVAGG
+127 NPYIKINTVAGG

-181 GDIKSSPA
+181 GDMKSSPA

-201 NNTAFIDTTKFVGSV
+201 NNTAFIDSTKFVGSV

-229 NKTYYWYQPS
+229 NKTFYWYQPS

-286 MIIPEGKKI
+286 MKIPEGKKI

-300 GSEKFMRENVKVGD
+300 GSERFMRENVKVGD
-314 RLEIKTNIEPNRNWK
+314 KLQINTNIEPNRNWK
-329 MMIGGHALLVENGQ
+329 MMIGGHALLVENGA

-371 IYIISAE
+371 VYIVSAE
-378 GRTNRAAGL
+378 GRTNRSPGL
-387 SLNDL
+387 SLNEL

-427 VTDPEKNG
+427 VTNPEKNAG
-435 SERKVVNGLGVFNT
+435 ERKVVNGLGVFNT

-472 LDLKLKSA
+472 LNLKLKSG

-495 TLVENSNGANILNGL
+495 TVTDNSNGANILNGL
-510 TYLAMTPGKY
+510 SYLSLTPGKY
-520 NLQVTTNKG
+520 NLSVITDKG
-529 ESLNKEVNVAD
+529 ENINKEINVAD
-540 LSAYSKFNISTK
+540 LSAYTKFNIDTK
-552 NNIIKRGM
+552 NKIIKRGM
-560 SLKLD
+560 TLSLDSK
-565 ARGEYNGRK
+565 GEYKGRK
-574 VKISPRVINYSFEDL
+574 IKISPRVINYSFEDM
-589 TANVDA
+589 TASVDP
-595 NNFNINIQDYGK
+595 NTFNINIQDYGR
-607 NPKIIAKIGD
+607 NPKIIAKLGD

-637 DVNYTINGQ
+637 DVNYSINGE
-646 AKKMDAKPFINND
+646 AKKMDAKPFIKND

-671 IGGEVNWDG
+671 IGGEVNWDNDN
-680 ESRLV
+680 RLV
-685 TVNSKGKAIELP
+685 TVNSKGKTIELP
-697 IESKTIKIDGKDINI
+697 IDSKTIKIDGKDVNI
-712 DQAAIIKGDRTYV
+712 DQAAIIKGDRTFV

-735 MQVNYINETRE
+735 MVVNYINDTRE
-746 IEISSFEDKKVEINS
+746 IEISSFEDKKIENNA
-761 DMTQS
+761 DLTQA
-766 LDEKNAA
+766 LEENNAA
-773 TNNSQKGQNNK
+773 TNNSQKGQNNTK
-784 NNLQNA
+784 NTNNSQNA
-790 NANKN
+790 NANDNKN
-795 TNNSNAPKNNGSVNT
+795 KNANNSKAAKNAGNVNT
-810 TNNAKENSTSLFN
+810 TNNAKENTTNLFN

>member
-1 MNSVTDRVFL
+1 MN
-11 VSKILRLKILAML
+11 K
-24 FRKYEKI
+24 
-31 LLKVNFI
+31 
-38 IKFLLQIK
+38 
-46 KFFEKIPLFL
+46 
-56 YTFYVSEV
+56 
-64 DKMNRKRISLVMVLF
+64 KRISLVMLLF
-79 LMTITSNVFAA
+79 LMTISTNVFAA
-90 NKLLFK
+90 NKLLFQ

-105 YKYEVTKDKNNARTN
+105 YKYEVSRDKKNAQTN

-127 NPHIKINTVAGG
+127 NPYIKINTVAGG

-181 GDIKSSPA
+181 GDMKSSPA

-201 NNTAFIDTTKFVGSV
+201 NNTAFIDSTKFVGSV

-229 NKTYYWYQPS
+229 NKTFYWYQPS

-286 MIIPEGKKI
+286 MKIPEGKKI

-300 GSEKFMRENVKVGD
+300 GSERFMRENVKVGD
-314 RLEIKTNIEPNRNWK
+314 KLQINTNIEPNRNWK
-329 MMIGGHALLVENGQ
+329 MMIGGHALLVENGA

-371 IYIISAE
+371 VYIVSAE
-378 GRTNRAAGL
+378 GRTNRSPGL
-387 SLNDL
+387 SLNEL

-427 VTDPEKNG
+427 VTNPEKNAG
-435 SERKVVNGLGVFNT
+435 ERKVVNGLGVFNT

-472 LDLKLKSA
+472 LNLKLKSG

-495 TLVENSNGANILNGL
+495 TVTDNSNGANILNGL
-510 TYLAMTPGKY
+510 SYLSLTPGKY
-520 NLQVTTNKG
+520 NLSVITDKG
-529 ESLNKEVNVAD
+529 ENINKEIDVAD
-540 LSAYSKFNISTK
+540 LSAYTKFNIDTK
-552 NNIIKRGM
+552 NKIIKRGM
-560 SLKLD
+560 TLSLDSK
-565 ARGEYNGRK
+565 GEYKGRK
-574 VKISPRVINYSFEDL
+574 IKISPRVINYSFEDM
-589 TANVDA
+589 TASVDP
-595 NNFNINIQDYGK
+595 NTFNINIQDYGR
-607 NPKIIAKIGD
+607 NPKIIAKLGD

-637 DVNYTINGQ
+637 DVNYSINGEG
-646 AKKMDAKPFINND
+646 KKMDAKPFIKND

-671 IGGEVNWDG
+671 IGGEVNWDNDN
-680 ESRLV
+680 RLV
-685 TVNSKGKAIELP
+685 TVNSKGKTIELP
-697 IESKTIKIDGKDINI
+697 IDSKTIKIDGKDVNI
-712 DQAAIIKGDRTYV
+712 DQAAIIKGDRTFV

-735 MQVNYINETRE
+735 MVVNYINDTRE
-746 IEISSFEDKKVEINS
+746 IEISSFEDKKSENNA
-761 DMTQS
+761 DLTQA

-773 TNNSQKGQNNK
+773 TNNSQKGQNNTK
-784 NNLQNA
+784 NTNNSQNA
-790 NANKN
+790 NANAKKN
-795 TNNSNAPKNNGSVNT
+795 KNANNSNAAKNAGNVNSTNKAKENT
-810 TNNAKENSTSLFN
+810 TNLFN

>member
-1 MNSVTDRVFL
+1 MN
-11 VSKILRLKILAML
+11 K
-24 FRKYEKI
+24 
-31 LLKVNFI
+31 
-38 IKFLLQIK
+38 
-46 KFFEKIPLFL
+46 
-56 YTFYVSEV
+56 
-64 DKMNRKRISLVMVLF
+64 KRISLVMLLF
-79 LMTITSNVFAA
+79 LMTISTNVFAA
-90 NKLLFK
+90 NKLLFQ

-105 YKYEVTKDKNNARTN
+105 YKYEVTRDKKNAQTN

-127 NPHIKINTVAGG
+127 NPYIKINTVAGG

-181 GDIKSSPA
+181 GDMKSSPA

-201 NNTAFIDTTKFVGSV
+201 NNTAFIDSTKFVGSV

-229 NKTYYWYQPS
+229 NKTFYWYQPS

-286 MIIPEGKKI
+286 MKIPEGKKI

-300 GSEKFMRENVKVGD
+300 GSERFMRENVKVGD
-314 RLEIKTNIEPNRNWK
+314 KLQINTNIEPNRNWK
-329 MMIGGHALLVENGQ
+329 MMIGGHALLVENGA
-343 IKKYTKDVNSIGGV
+343 IKNYTKDVNSIGGV

-371 IYIISAE
+371 VYIVSAE
-378 GRTNRAAGL
+378 GRTNRSPGL
-387 SLNDL
+387 SLNEL

-427 VTDPEKNG
+427 VTNPEKNAG
-435 SERKVVNGLGVFNT
+435 ERKVVNGLGVFNT

-472 LDLKLKSA
+472 LNLKLKSG

-495 TLVENSNGANILNGL
+495 TVTDNSNGANILNGL
-510 TYLAMTPGKY
+510 SYLSLTPGKY
-520 NLQVTTNKG
+520 NLSVITDKG
-529 ESLNKEVNVAD
+529 ENINKEINVAD
-540 LSAYSKFNISTK
+540 LSAYTKFNIDTK
-552 NNIIKRGM
+552 NKIIKRGM
-560 SLKLD
+560 TLSLDSK
-565 ARGEYNGRK
+565 GEYKGRK
-574 VKISPRVINYSFEDL
+574 IKISPRVINYSFEDM
-589 TANVDA
+589 TASVDP
-595 NNFNINIQDYGK
+595 NTFNINIQDYGR
-607 NPKIIAKIGD
+607 NPKIIAKLGD

-637 DVNYTINGQ
+637 DVNYSINGEG
-646 AKKMDAKPFINND
+646 KKMDAKPFIKND

-671 IGGEVNWDG
+671 IGGEVNWDNDN
-680 ESRLV
+680 RLV
-685 TVNSKGKAIELP
+685 TVNSKGKTIELS
-697 IESKTIKIDGKDINI
+697 IDSKTIKIDGKDVNI
-712 DQAAIIKGDRTYV
+712 DQAAIIKGDRTFV

-735 MQVNYINETRE
+735 MVVNYINDTRV
-746 IEISSFEDKKVEINS
+746 IEISSFEDKKVENNA
-761 DMTQS
+761 DLTPA
-766 LDEKNAA
+766 LEEKNAA
-773 TNNSQKGQNNK
+773 TNNSQKGQNNT
-784 NNLQNA
+784 
-790 NANKN
+790 KN
-795 TNNSNAPKNNGSVNT
+795 TNNSKNANANDNKNANANNSNAAKNAGNVNLTNSAKENT
-810 TNNAKENSTSLFN
+810 TNLFN

>member
-1 MNSVTDRVFL
+1 MN
-11 VSKILRLKILAML
+11 K
-24 FRKYEKI
+24 
-31 LLKVNFI
+31 
-38 IKFLLQIK
+38 
-46 KFFEKIPLFL
+46 
-56 YTFYVSEV
+56 
-64 DKMNRKRISLVMVLF
+64 KRISLVMLLF
-79 LMTITSNVFAA
+79 LMTISTNVFAA
-90 NKLLFK
+90 NKLLFQ

-105 YKYEVTKDKNNARTN
+105 YKYEVTRDKKNAQTN

-181 GDIKSSPA
+181 GDMKSSPA
-189 VLTDIWSFGIDE
+189 VLTDIWAFGIDE
-201 NNTAFIDTTKFVGSV
+201 NNTAFIDSTKFVGSV

-229 NKTYYWYQPS
+229 NKTFYWYQPS

-286 MIIPEGKKI
+286 MKIPEGKKI

-300 GSEKFMRENVKVGD
+300 GSERFMRENVKVGD
-314 RLEIKTNIEPNRNWK
+314 KLQINTNIEPNRNWK
-329 MMIGGHALLVENGQ
+329 MMIGGHALLVENGA

-371 IYIISAE
+371 VYIVTAE
-378 GRTNRAAGL
+378 GRTNRSPGL
-387 SLNDL
+387 SLNEL

-427 VTDPEKNG
+427 VTNPEKNAG
-435 SERKVVNGLGVFNT
+435 ERKVVNGLGVFNT

-472 LDLKLKSA
+472 LNLKLKSG

-495 TLVENSNGANILNGL
+495 TVADNSNGANILNGL
-510 TYLAMTPGKY
+510 SYLSLTPGKY
-520 NLQVTTNKG
+520 NLSLITDKG
-529 ESLNKEVNVAD
+529 ENINKEINVAD
-540 LSAYSKFNISTK
+540 LSAYTKFNIDTK
-552 NNIIKRGM
+552 NKIIKRGM
-560 SLKLD
+560 TLSLD
-565 ARGEYNGRK
+565 SRGEYMGRK
-574 VKISPRVINYSFEDL
+574 VKISPRVINYSFEDM
-589 TANVDA
+589 TANVDP
-595 NNFNINIQDYGK
+595 NTFNINIQDYGR
-607 NPKIIAKIGD
+607 NPKIIAKLGD
-617 KTSTLSLYDENTKLI
+617 KTSTISLYDENTKLI

-637 DVNYTINGQ
+637 DVNYSINGEG
-646 AKKMDAKPFINND
+646 KKMDAKPFIKND

-671 IGGEVNWDG
+671 IGGEVNWDNDN
-680 ESRLV
+680 RLV
-685 TVNSKGKAIELP
+685 TVNSKGKTIELP
-697 IESKTIKIDGKDINI
+697 IDSKTIKIDGQDVSI
-712 DQAAIIKGDRTYV
+712 DQAAIIKGDRTFV

-735 MQVNYINETRE
+735 MVVNYINDTRV
-746 IEISSFEDKKVEINS
+746 IEISSFEDKKEESNA
-761 DMTQS
+761 DMTQA
-766 LDEKNAA
+766 LEDNKVA
-773 TNNSQKGQNNK
+773 TNNSEKEQNNK
-784 NNLQNA
+784 
-790 NANKN
+790 KN
-795 TNNSNAPKNNGSVNT
+795 TNNSKNSNAKANNNKNANKNANANNSNAEKNASNVNT
-810 TNNAKENSTSLFN
+810 TNEAKENTTNLFN

>member
-1 MNSVTDRVFL
+1 MN
-11 VSKILRLKILAML
+11 K
-24 FRKYEKI
+24 
-31 LLKVNFI
+31 
-38 IKFLLQIK
+38 
-46 KFFEKIPLFL
+46 
-56 YTFYVSEV
+56 
-64 DKMNRKRISLVMVLF
+64 KRISLVMLLF
-79 LMTITSNVFAA
+79 LMTISTNVFAS
-90 NKLLFK
+90 NKLLFQ

-105 YKYEVTKDKNNARTN
+105 YKYEVTRDKKNAQTN

-127 NPHIKINTVAGG
+127 NPYIKINTVAGG

-181 GDIKSSPA
+181 GDMKSSPA

-201 NNTAFIDTTKFVGSV
+201 NNTAFIDSTKFVGSV

-229 NKTYYWYQPS
+229 NKTFYWYQPS

-286 MIIPEGKKI
+286 MKIPEGKKI

-300 GSEKFMRENVKVGD
+300 GSERFMRENVKVGD
-314 RLEIKTNIEPNRNWK
+314 KLQINTNIEPNRNWK
-329 MMIGGHALLVENGQ
+329 MMIGGHALLVENGA

-371 IYIISAE
+371 VYIVSAE
-378 GRTNRAAGL
+378 GRTNRSPGL
-387 SLNDL
+387 SLNEL
-392 SQFMLDLGAYK
+392 SQFMLDLGAFK

-427 VTDPEKNG
+427 VTNPERNAG
-435 SERKVVNGLGVFNT
+435 ERKVVNGLGVFNT

-472 LDLKLKSA
+472 LNLKLKSG

-495 TLVENSNGANILNGL
+495 TVTDNSNGANILNGL
-510 TYLAMTPGKY
+510 SYLSLTPGNY
-520 NLQVTTNKG
+520 NLSVITDKG
-529 ESLNKEVNVAD
+529 ENINKEINVAD
-540 LSAYSKFNISTK
+540 LSAYTKFNIDTK
-552 NNIIKRGM
+552 NKIIKRGM
-560 SLKLD
+560 TLSLD
-565 ARGEYNGRK
+565 SRGEYKGRK
-574 VKISPRVINYSFEDL
+574 IKISPRVINYSFEDM
-589 TANVDA
+589 TASVDP
-595 NNFNINIQDYGK
+595 NNFNINIQDYGR
-607 NPKIIAKIGD
+607 NPKIIAKLGD

-637 DVNYTINGQ
+637 DVNYSINGEV
-646 AKKMDAKPFINND
+646 KKMDAKPFIKND

-671 IGGEVNWDG
+671 IGGEVNWDNDN
-680 ESRLV
+680 RLV
-685 TVNSKGKAIELP
+685 TVNSKGKTIELP
-697 IESKTIKIDGKDINI
+697 IDSKTIKIDGKDVNI
-712 DQAAIIKGDRTYV
+712 DQAAIIKGDRTFV

-735 MQVNYINETRE
+735 MVVNYINYTRE
-746 IEISSFEDKKVEINS
+746 IEISSFEDKKSDNNA
-761 DMTQS
+761 DMTQA

-773 TNNSQKGQNNK
+773 TNNSQKGQNNTK
-784 NNLQNA
+784 NTNNSQNA
-790 NANKN
+790 NANVNKN
-795 TNNSNAPKNNGSVNT
+795 KNANNSNAAKNNGNVNT
-810 TNNAKENSTSLFN
+810 TNNAKENTTNLFN

>member
-1 MNSVTDRVFL
+1 
-11 VSKILRLKILAML
+11 
-24 FRKYEKI
+24 
-31 LLKVNFI
+31 
-38 IKFLLQIK
+38 
-46 KFFEKIPLFL
+46 
-56 YTFYVSEV
+56 
-64 DKMNRKRISLVMVLF
+64 
-79 LMTITSNVFAA
+79 
-90 NKLLFK
+90 
-96 EPIAPGVVR
+96 
-105 YKYEVTKDKNNARTN
+105 
-120 VVTVDLN
+120 
-127 NPHIKINTVAGG
+127 
-139 GTYTNKATVSQMA
+139 
-152 DRTNAV
+152 
-158 ALVNGDF
+158 
-165 FTMQLQGV
+165 
-173 PLGASIID
+173 
-181 GDIKSSPA
+181 
-189 VLTDIWSFGIDE
+189 
-201 NNTAFIDTTKFVGSV
+201 
-216 TAPNGKSYPIDGL
+216 
-229 NKTYYWYQPS
+229 
-239 KEYSHE
+239 
-245 SKIQM
+245 
-250 YNSFWSS
+250 
-257 KSRGDKTAGEVLLS
+257 SRGDKTAGEVLLS

-286 MIIPEGKKI
+286 MKIPEGKKI

-314 RLEIKTNIEPNRNWK
+314 KLEIKTNIEPNRNWK

-371 IYIISAE
+371 VYIVTAE
-378 GRTNRAAGL
+378 GRTNRSAGL

-529 ESLNKEVNVAD
+529 ESLNKEINVAD
-540 LSAYSKFNISTK
+540 LSAYSKFNISAK

-589 TANVDA
+589 TASVDP

-685 TVNSKGKAIELP
+685 TVNSKGKTIELP
-697 IESKTIKIDGKDINI
+697 IDSKTIKIDGKDVNI

-735 MQVNYINETRE
+735 MLVNYINETRE
-746 IEISSFEDKKVEINS
+746 IEISSFEDKNS
-761 DMTQS
+761 TKS
-766 LDEKNAA
+766 SEL
-773 TNNSQKGQNNK
+773 TNNIDGKNSENNNTQKRENNLNKKTNSNNK
-784 NNLQNA
+784 NKPQNVNNNLVN
-790 NANKN
+790 NSVEDNKN
-795 TNNSNAPKNNGSVNT
+795 NKESVNT
-810 TNNAKENSTSLFN
+810 PTNISQNNNIASFN

>member
-1 MNSVTDRVFL
+1 MN
-11 VSKILRLKILAML
+11 K
-24 FRKYEKI
+24 
-31 LLKVNFI
+31 
-38 IKFLLQIK
+38 
-46 KFFEKIPLFL
+46 
-56 YTFYVSEV
+56 
-64 DKMNRKRISLVMVLF
+64 KRISLVMIVF
-79 LMTITSNVFAA
+79 FMIVTSNVFAA

-105 YKYEVTKDKNNARTN
+105 YKYEISRDKKNAQAN

-181 GDIKSSPA
+181 GDMKSSPA

-201 NNTAFIDTTKFVGSV
+201 NNTAFIDSTKFVGSI

-229 NKTYYWYQPS
+229 NKTFYWYQPS

-250 YNSFWSS
+250 YDSFWSS

-286 MIIPEGKKI
+286 MKIPKGKKI

-300 GSEKFMRENVKVGD
+300 GSERFVRENIKVGD
-314 RLEIKTNIEPNRNWK
+314 KVQINTNIEPNRNWK
-329 MMIGGHALLVENGQ
+329 MMIGGHALLVENGA
-343 IKKYTKDVNSIGGV
+343 IKKYTKDVTSIGGI
-357 RARTAVGISQDGKT
+357 RARTAVGISKDGKT
-371 IYIISAE
+371 VYIVSCE
-378 GRTNRAAGL
+378 GRTKISAGL
-387 SLNDL
+387 SLNEL
-392 SQFMLDLGAYK
+392 SQFMLDLGAFK

-422 LKRTR
+422 IKRTR
-427 VTDPEKNG
+427 VTNPERNAA
-435 SERKVVNGLGVFNT
+435 ERKVVNGLGVFNT

-472 LDLKLKSA
+472 INLKLKSA

-490 KDRTY
+490 KDRNY
-495 TLVENSNGANILNGL
+495 TVADNSNGANILKGL
-510 TYLAMTPGKY
+510 DYLSITPGKF
-520 NLQVTTNKG
+520 NLVLTTNKG
-529 ESLNKEVNVAD
+529 ENINKEINIAD
-540 LSAYSKFNISTK
+540 PSKYSKFSIDTK
-552 NNIIKRGM
+552 SKIIKKGM
-560 SLKLD
+560 TLD
-565 ARGEYNGRK
+565 INAKGEYNNRK
-574 VKISPRVINYSFEDL
+574 IKISPRVINYSFEDM
-589 TANVDA
+589 TANVDP
-595 NNFNINIQDYGK
+595 NNFKINILDYGR
-607 NPKIIAKIGD
+607 NPKIIAKLGN
-617 KTSTLSLYDENTKLI
+617 KTSTIALYDESTRLI

-637 DVNYTINGQ
+637 DVNYSINGES
-646 AKKMDAKPFINND
+646 KKMDAKPFIKNN
-659 RTLVPLRFIVEA
+659 RTLVPLRFVVEA
-671 IGGEVNWDG
+671 LGGEVNWDG
-680 ESRLV
+680 ENRLV
-685 TVNSKGKAIELP
+685 SVNSNGKNIELKIDSP
-697 IESKTIKIDGKDINI
+697 IIKIDGKDIKI

-735 MQVNYINETRE
+735 MVVNYINESRE
-746 IEISSFEDKKVEINS
+746 IEISSFENKDTEKKIEIKKDESSKNTENNNSKNLRTNSNNKINS
-761 DMTQS
+761 KNENNQINNNDGKNSNDNKSTENINNTQI
-766 LDEKNAA
+766 
-773 TNNSQKGQNNK
+773 NNK
-784 NNLQNA
+784 PQNKINNF
-790 NANKN
+790 
-795 TNNSNAPKNNGSVNT
+795 S
-810 TNNAKENSTSLFN
+810 

>member
-1 MNSVTDRVFL
+1 MN
-11 VSKILRLKILAML
+11 K
-24 FRKYEKI
+24 
-31 LLKVNFI
+31 
-38 IKFLLQIK
+38 
-46 KFFEKIPLFL
+46 
-56 YTFYVSEV
+56 
-64 DKMNRKRISLVMVLF
+64 KRISLVMLLF
-79 LMTITSNVFAA
+79 LMTISTNVFAA
-90 NKLLFK
+90 NKLLFQ

-105 YKYEVTKDKNNARTN
+105 YKYEVSRDKKNAQTN

-127 NPHIKINTVAGG
+127 NPYIKINTVAGG

-181 GDIKSSPA
+181 GDMKSSPA

-201 NNTAFIDTTKFVGSV
+201 NNTAFIDSTKFVGSV
-216 TAPNGKSYPIDGL
+216 TASNGKSYPIDGL
-229 NKTYYWYQPS
+229 NKTFYWYQPS

-271 EDNVVEQIVYRKNID
+271 KDNVVEQIVYRKNID
-286 MIIPEGKKI
+286 MKIPEGKKI

-300 GSEKFMRENVKVGD
+300 GSERFMRENVKVGD
-314 RLEIKTNIEPNRNWK
+314 KLQINTNIEPNRNWK
-329 MMIGGHALLVENGQ
+329 MMIGGHALLVENGA

-371 IYIISAE
+371 VYIVSAE
-378 GRTNRAAGL
+378 GRTNRSPGL
-387 SLNDL
+387 SLNEL

-427 VTDPEKNG
+427 VTNPEKNAG
-435 SERKVVNGLGVFNT
+435 ERKVVNGLGVFNT

-472 LDLKLKSA
+472 LNLKLKSG

-495 TLVENSNGANILNGL
+495 TVTDKSNGANILNGL
-510 TYLAMTPGKY
+510 SYLSLTPGKY
-520 NLQVTTNKG
+520 NLSVITDKG
-529 ESLNKEVNVAD
+529 ENINKEINVAD
-540 LSAYSKFNISTK
+540 LSAYTKFNIDTK
-552 NNIIKRGM
+552 NKVIKRGM
-560 SLKLD
+560 TLSLD
-565 ARGEYNGRK
+565 TRGEYKGRK
-574 VKISPRVINYSFEDL
+574 VKISPRVINYSFEDM
-589 TANVDA
+589 TASVDP
-595 NNFNINIQDYGK
+595 NTFNINIQDYGR
-607 NPKIIAKIGD
+607 NPKIIAKLGD

-637 DVNYTINGQ
+637 DVNYSINGEG
-646 AKKMDAKPFINND
+646 KKMDAKPFIKND

-671 IGGEVNWDG
+671 IGGEVNWDNDN
-680 ESRLV
+680 RLV
-685 TVNSKGKAIELP
+685 TVNSKGKTIELP
-697 IESKTIKIDGKDINI
+697 IDSKTIKIDGKDVNI
-712 DQAAIIKGDRTYV
+712 DQAAIIKGDRTFV

-735 MQVNYINETRE
+735 MVVNYINDTRE
-746 IEISSFEDKKVEINS
+746 IEISSFEDKKSENNA
-761 DMTQS
+761 DLTQV

-773 TNNSQKGQNNK
+773 TNNSQKGQNNT
-784 NNLQNA
+784 
-790 NANKN
+790 KN
-795 TNNSNAPKNNGSVNT
+795 TNNSKNANANTNKNKNANNSNAEKNAGNVNT
-810 TNNAKENSTSLFN
+810 TNNAKENNTSLFN

>member
-1 MNSVTDRVFL
+1 MN
-11 VSKILRLKILAML
+11 K
-24 FRKYEKI
+24 
-31 LLKVNFI
+31 
-38 IKFLLQIK
+38 
-46 KFFEKIPLFL
+46 
-56 YTFYVSEV
+56 
-64 DKMNRKRISLVMVLF
+64 KRISLVMLLF
-79 LMTITSNVFAA
+79 LMTISTNVFAA
-90 NKLLFK
+90 NKLLFQ

-105 YKYEVTKDKNNARTN
+105 YKYEVTRDKKNAQTN

-127 NPHIKINTVAGG
+127 NPYIKINTVAGG

-181 GDIKSSPA
+181 GDMKSSPA

-201 NNTAFIDTTKFVGSV
+201 NNTAFIDSTKFVGSV

-229 NKTYYWYQPS
+229 NKTFYWYQPS

-286 MIIPEGKKI
+286 MKIPEGKKI

-300 GSEKFMRENVKVGD
+300 GSERFMRENVKVGD
-314 RLEIKTNIEPNRNWK
+314 RLQINTNIEPNRNWK
-329 MMIGGHALLVENGQ
+329 MMIGGHALLVENGA

-371 IYIISAE
+371 VYIVSAE
-378 GRTNRAAGL
+378 GRTNRSPGL
-387 SLNDL
+387 SLNEL

-427 VTDPEKNG
+427 VTNPEKNAG
-435 SERKVVNGLGVFNT
+435 ERKVVNGLGVFNT

-472 LDLKLKSA
+472 LNLKLKSG

-495 TLVENSNGANILNGL
+495 TVTDNSNGANILNGL
-510 TYLAMTPGKY
+510 SYLSLTPGKY
-520 NLQVTTNKG
+520 NLSVITDKG
-529 ESLNKEVNVAD
+529 ENINKEINVAD
-540 LSAYSKFNISTK
+540 LSAYTKFNIDTK
-552 NNIIKRGM
+552 NKIIKRGM
-560 SLKLD
+560 TLSFDSK
-565 ARGEYNGRK
+565 GEYKGRK
-574 VKISPRVINYSFEDL
+574 IKISPRVINYSFEDM
-589 TANVDA
+589 TASVDP
-595 NNFNINIQDYGK
+595 NTFNINIQDYGR
-607 NPKIIAKIGD
+607 NPKIIAKLGD

-637 DVNYTINGQ
+637 DVNYSINGE
-646 AKKMDAKPFINND
+646 AKKMDAKPFIKND

-671 IGGEVNWDG
+671 IGGEVNWDNDN
-680 ESRLV
+680 RLV
-685 TVNSKGKAIELP
+685 TVNSKGKTIELP
-697 IESKTIKIDGKDINI
+697 IDSKTIKIDGKDVNI
-712 DQAAIIKGDRTYV
+712 DQAAIIKGDRTFV

-735 MQVNYINETRE
+735 MVVNYINDTRE
-746 IEISSFEDKKVEINS
+746 IEISSFEDKKIENNA
-761 DMTQS
+761 DLTQA
-766 LDEKNAA
+766 LEENNAA
-773 TNNSQKGQNNK
+773 TNNSQKGQNNTK
-784 NNLQNA
+784 NTNNSQNA
-790 NANKN
+790 NANDNKN
-795 TNNSNAPKNNGSVNT
+795 KNANNSKAAKNAGNVNT
-810 TNNAKENSTSLFN
+810 TNNAKENTTNLFN

>member
-1 MNSVTDRVFL
+1 MN
-11 VSKILRLKILAML
+11 K
-24 FRKYEKI
+24 
-31 LLKVNFI
+31 
-38 IKFLLQIK
+38 
-46 KFFEKIPLFL
+46 
-56 YTFYVSEV
+56 
-64 DKMNRKRISLVMVLF
+64 KRISLVMLLF
-79 LMTITSNVFAA
+79 LMTISTNVFAA
-90 NKLLFK
+90 NKLLFQ

-105 YKYEVTKDKNNARTN
+105 YKYEVTRDKKNAQTN

-127 NPHIKINTVAGG
+127 NPYIKINTVAGG

-181 GDIKSSPA
+181 GDMKSSPA

-201 NNTAFIDTTKFVGSV
+201 NNTAFIDSTKFVGSV

-229 NKTYYWYQPS
+229 NKTFYWYQPS

-286 MIIPEGKKI
+286 MKIPEGKKI

-300 GSEKFMRENVKVGD
+300 GSERFMRENVKVGD
-314 RLEIKTNIEPNRNWK
+314 KLQINTNIEPNRNWK
-329 MMIGGHALLVENGQ
+329 MMIGGHALLVENGA

-371 IYIISAE
+371 VYIVSAE
-378 GRTNRAAGL
+378 GRTNRSPGL
-387 SLNDL
+387 SLNEL

-427 VTDPEKNG
+427 VTNPERNAG
-435 SERKVVNGLGVFNT
+435 ERKVVNGLGVFNT

-472 LDLKLKSA
+472 LNLKLKSG

-495 TLVENSNGANILNGL
+495 TVTDNSNGANILNGL
-510 TYLAMTPGKY
+510 SYLSLTPGKY
-520 NLQVTTNKG
+520 NLSVITDKG
-529 ESLNKEVNVAD
+529 ENINKEINVAD
-540 LSAYSKFNISTK
+540 LSAYTKFNIDTK
-552 NNIIKRGM
+552 NKIIKRGM
-560 SLKLD
+560 TLSLDSK
-565 ARGEYNGRK
+565 GEYKGRK
-574 VKISPRVINYSFEDL
+574 IKISPRVINYSFEDM
-589 TANVDA
+589 TASVDP
-595 NNFNINIQDYGK
+595 NTFNINIEDYGR
-607 NPKIIAKIGD
+607 NPKIIAKLGD

-637 DVNYTINGQ
+637 DVNYSINGEG
-646 AKKMDAKPFINND
+646 KKMDAKPFIKND

-671 IGGEVNWDG
+671 IGGEVNWDNDN
-680 ESRLV
+680 RLV
-685 TVNSKGKAIELP
+685 TVNSKGKNIELP
-697 IESKTIKIDGKDINI
+697 IDSKTIKIDGKDVNI
-712 DQAAIIKGDRTYV
+712 DQAAIIKGDRTFV

-735 MQVNYINETRE
+735 MLVNYINDTRE
-746 IEISSFEDKKVEINS
+746 IEISSYEDKKSENNT
-761 DMTQS
+761 DLTQV
-766 LDEKNAA
+766 LDEKKAA
-773 TNNSQKGQNNK
+773 INNSQNGQNNTKNTNNSQNA
-784 NNLQNA
+784 NA

-795 TNNSNAPKNNGSVNT
+795 KNANNSNAAKNAGNVNT
-810 TNNAKENSTSLFN
+810 TNNAKENTTNLFN

>member
-1 MNSVTDRVFL
+1 MN
-11 VSKILRLKILAML
+11 K
-24 FRKYEKI
+24 
-31 LLKVNFI
+31 
-38 IKFLLQIK
+38 
-46 KFFEKIPLFL
+46 
-56 YTFYVSEV
+56 
-64 DKMNRKRISLVMVLF
+64 KRISLVMLLF
-79 LMTITSNVFAA
+79 LMTISTNVFAA
-90 NKLLFK
+90 NKLLFQ

-105 YKYEVTKDKNNARTN
+105 YKYEVSRDKKNAQTN

-127 NPHIKINTVAGG
+127 NPYIKINTVAGG

-181 GDIKSSPA
+181 GDMKSSPA

-201 NNTAFIDTTKFVGSV
+201 NNTAFIDSTKFVGSV

-229 NKTYYWYQPS
+229 NKTFYWYQPS

-286 MIIPEGKKI
+286 MKIPEGKKI

-300 GSEKFMRENVKVGD
+300 GSERFMRENVKVGD
-314 RLEIKTNIEPNRNWK
+314 KLQINTNIEPNRNWK
-329 MMIGGHALLVENGQ
+329 MMIGGHALLVENGA

-371 IYIISAE
+371 VYIVSAE
-378 GRTNRAAGL
+378 GRTNRSPGL
-387 SLNDL
+387 SLNEL

-427 VTDPEKNG
+427 VTNPERNAG
-435 SERKVVNGLGVFNT
+435 ERKVVNGLGVFNT

-459 KFESDLN
+459 KFESDLK

-472 LDLKLKSA
+472 LNLKLKSG

-495 TLVENSNGANILNGL
+495 TVTDNSNGANILNGL
-510 TYLAMTPGKY
+510 SYLSLTPGKY
-520 NLQVTTNKG
+520 NLSVITDKG
-529 ESLNKEVNVAD
+529 ENINKEINVAD
-540 LSAYSKFNISTK
+540 LSAYTKFKIDTK
-552 NNIIKRGM
+552 NKIIKRGM
-560 SLKLD
+560 TLSLDSK
-565 ARGEYNGRK
+565 GEYKGRK
-574 VKISPRVINYSFEDL
+574 IKISPRVINYSFEDM
-589 TANVDA
+589 TASVDP
-595 NNFNINIQDYGK
+595 NTFNINIQDYGR
-607 NPKIIAKIGD
+607 NPKIIAKLGD

-637 DVNYTINGQ
+637 DVNYSINGEG
-646 AKKMDAKPFINND
+646 KKMDAKPFIKND

-671 IGGEVNWDG
+671 IGGEVNWDNDN
-680 ESRLV
+680 RLV
-685 TVNSKGKAIELP
+685 TVNSKGKTIELP
-697 IESKTIKIDGKDINI
+697 IDSKTIKIDGKDVNI
-712 DQAAIIKGDRTYV
+712 DQAAIIKGDRTFV

-735 MQVNYINETRE
+735 MVVNYINDTRE
-746 IEISSFEDKKVEINS
+746 IEISSFEDKKLEDNA
-761 DMTQS
+761 DLTQAF
-766 LDEKNAA
+766 DEKNAA
-773 TNNSQKGQNNK
+773 TNNSQKGQNNTK
-784 NNLQNA
+784 NTNNSQNANA

-795 TNNSNAPKNNGSVNT
+795 KNANNSNAAKNNGNVNR
-810 TNNAKENSTSLFN
+810 TNNAKENTTNLFN

>member
-1 MNSVTDRVFL
+1 MN
-11 VSKILRLKILAML
+11 K
-24 FRKYEKI
+24 
-31 LLKVNFI
+31 
-38 IKFLLQIK
+38 
-46 KFFEKIPLFL
+46 
-56 YTFYVSEV
+56 
-64 DKMNRKRISLVMVLF
+64 KRISLVMLLF
-79 LMTITSNVFAA
+79 LMTISTNVFAA
-90 NKLLFK
+90 NKLLFQ

-105 YKYEVTKDKNNARTN
+105 YKYEVTRDKKNAQTN

-127 NPHIKINTVAGG
+127 NPYIKINTVAGG

-181 GDIKSSPA
+181 GDMKSSPA

-201 NNTAFIDTTKFVGSV
+201 NNTAFIDSTKFVGSV

-257 KSRGDKTAGEVLLS
+257 KSRGDKTAGEILLS

-286 MIIPEGKKI
+286 MKIPEGKKI

-300 GSEKFMRENVKVGD
+300 GSERFIRENVKVGD
-314 RLEIKTNIEPNRNWK
+314 KLQINTNIEPNRNWK
-329 MMIGGHALLVENGQ
+329 MMIGGHALLVENGA

-371 IYIISAE
+371 VYIVSAE
-378 GRTNRAAGL
+378 GRTNRSPGL
-387 SLNDL
+387 SLNEL

-427 VTDPEKNG
+427 VTNPEKNAG
-435 SERKVVNGLGVFNT
+435 ERKVVNGLGVFNT
-449 TTNTGVISDV
+449 TTNTGIISDV

-472 LDLKLKSA
+472 LNLKLKSG

-495 TLVENSNGANILNGL
+495 TVTDNSNGANILNGL
-510 TYLAMTPGKY
+510 SYLSLTPGKY
-520 NLQVTTNKG
+520 NLSVITDKG
-529 ESLNKEVNVAD
+529 ENINKEINVAD
-540 LSAYSKFNISTK
+540 LSAYIKFNIDTK
-552 NNIIKRGM
+552 NRIIKRGM
-560 SLKLD
+560 TLSLD
-565 ARGEYNGRK
+565 SRGEYKGRK
-574 VKISPRVINYSFEDL
+574 IKISPRVINYSFEDM
-589 TANVDA
+589 TASVDP
-595 NNFNINIQDYGK
+595 NTFNINIQDYGR
-607 NPKIIAKIGD
+607 NPKIIAKLGD

-637 DVNYTINGQ
+637 DVNYSINGEG
-646 AKKMDAKPFINND
+646 KKMDAKPFIKND

-671 IGGEVNWDG
+671 IGGEVNWDNDN
-680 ESRLV
+680 RLV
-685 TVNSKGKAIELP
+685 TVNSKGKTIELP
-697 IESKTIKIDGKDINI
+697 IDSKTIKIDGKDVNI
-712 DQAAIIKGDRTYV
+712 DQAAIIKGDRTFV

-735 MQVNYINETRE
+735 MVVNYINDTRE
-746 IEISSFEDKKVEINS
+746 IEISSFEDKKLENNA
-761 DMTQS
+761 DLTQA

-773 TNNSQKGQNNK
+773 TNNSQKGQNNTK
-784 NNLQNA
+784 NTNNSQNA
-790 NANKN
+790 NANTNKN
-795 TNNSNAPKNNGSVNT
+795 KNANNSNAAKNAGSVNT
-810 TNNAKENSTSLFN
+810 TNNAKENTTNLFN

>member
-1 MNSVTDRVFL
+1 MN
-11 VSKILRLKILAML
+11 K
-24 FRKYEKI
+24 
-31 LLKVNFI
+31 
-38 IKFLLQIK
+38 
-46 KFFEKIPLFL
+46 
-56 YTFYVSEV
+56 
-64 DKMNRKRISLVMVLF
+64 KRISLVMLLF

-105 YKYEVTKDKNNARTN
+105 YKYEVTRDKKNAQTN

-127 NPHIKINTVAGG
+127 NPYIKINTVAGG

-181 GDIKSSPA
+181 GDMKSSPA

-201 NNTAFIDTTKFVGSV
+201 NNTAFIDSTKFVGSV
-216 TAPNGKSYPIDGL
+216 TAPNGKSYTIDGL
-229 NKTYYWYQPS
+229 NKTFYWYQPS

-286 MIIPEGKKI
+286 MKIPEGKKI

-300 GSEKFMRENVKVGD
+300 GSERFMRENVKVGD
-314 RLEIKTNIEPNRNWK
+314 KLQINTNIEPNRNWK
-329 MMIGGHALLVENGQ
+329 MMIGGHALLVENGA

-371 IYIISAE
+371 VYIVSAE
-378 GRTNRAAGL
+378 GRTNRSPGL
-387 SLNDL
+387 SLNEL

-427 VTDPEKNG
+427 VTNPERNAG
-435 SERKVVNGLGVFNT
+435 ERKVVNGLGVFNT

-472 LDLKLKSA
+472 LNLKLKSG

-495 TLVENSNGANILNGL
+495 TVTDNSNGANILNGL
-510 TYLAMTPGKY
+510 SYLSLTPGKY
-520 NLQVTTNKG
+520 NLSVITDKG
-529 ESLNKEVNVAD
+529 ENINKEINVAD
-540 LSAYSKFNISTK
+540 LSAYTKFNIDTK
-552 NNIIKRGM
+552 NKIIKRGM
-560 SLKLD
+560 TLSLD
-565 ARGEYNGRK
+565 TSGEYKGRK
-574 VKISPRVINYSFEDL
+574 IKISPRVINYSFEDM
-589 TANVDA
+589 TASVDP
-595 NNFNINIQDYGK
+595 NTFNINIQDYGR
-607 NPKIIAKIGD
+607 NPKIIAKLGD

-637 DVNYTINGQ
+637 DVNYSINGEV
-646 AKKMDAKPFINND
+646 KKMDAKPFIKND

-671 IGGEVNWDG
+671 IGGEVNWDNDN
-680 ESRLV
+680 RLV
-685 TVNSKGKAIELP
+685 TVNSKGKTIELP
-697 IESKTIKIDGKDINI
+697 IDSKTIKIDGKDVNI
-712 DQAAIIKGDRTYV
+712 DQAAIIKGDRTFV

-735 MQVNYINETRE
+735 MVVNYINDTRE
-746 IEISSFEDKKVEINS
+746 IEISSFEDKKSDNNA
-761 DMTQS
+761 DMTQA

-773 TNNSQKGQNNK
+773 TNNSQKGQNNTK
-784 NNLQNA
+784 NTNNSQNA
-790 NANKN
+790 NANTNKN
-795 TNNSNAPKNNGSVNT
+795 KNANNSNAAKNAGNVNT
-810 TNNAKENSTSLFN
+810 TNNAKENTTNLFN

>member
-1 MNSVTDRVFL
+1 MN
-11 VSKILRLKILAML
+11 K
-24 FRKYEKI
+24 
-31 LLKVNFI
+31 
-38 IKFLLQIK
+38 
-46 KFFEKIPLFL
+46 
-56 YTFYVSEV
+56 
-64 DKMNRKRISLVMVLF
+64 KRISLVMLLF
-79 LMTITSNVFAA
+79 LMTISTNVFAA
-90 NKLLFK
+90 NKLLFQ

-105 YKYEVTKDKNNARTN
+105 YKYEVSRDKKNAQTN

-127 NPHIKINTVAGG
+127 NPYIKINTVAGG

-181 GDIKSSPA
+181 GDMKSSPA

-201 NNTAFIDTTKFVGSV
+201 NNTAFIDSTKFVGSV
-216 TAPNGKSYPIDGL
+216 TASNGKSYPIDGL
-229 NKTYYWYQPS
+229 NKTFYWYQPS

-271 EDNVVEQIVYRKNID
+271 KDNVVEQIVYRKNID
-286 MIIPEGKKI
+286 MKIPEGKKI

-300 GSEKFMRENVKVGD
+300 GSERFMRENVKVGD
-314 RLEIKTNIEPNRNWK
+314 KLQINTNIEPNRNWK
-329 MMIGGHALLVENGQ
+329 MMIGGHALLVENGA

-371 IYIISAE
+371 VYIVSAE
-378 GRTNRAAGL
+378 GRTNRSPGL
-387 SLNDL
+387 SLNEL

-427 VTDPEKNG
+427 VTNPEKNAG
-435 SERKVVNGLGVFNT
+435 ERKVVNGLGVFNT
-449 TTNTGVISDV
+449 TTNTGIISDV

-472 LDLKLKSA
+472 LNLKLKSG

-495 TLVENSNGANILNGL
+495 TVTDNSNGANILNGL
-510 TYLAMTPGKY
+510 SYLSLTPGKY
-520 NLQVTTNKG
+520 NLSVITDKG
-529 ESLNKEVNVAD
+529 ENINKEINVAD
-540 LSAYSKFNISTK
+540 LSAYTKFNIDTK
-552 NNIIKRGM
+552 NKIIKRGM
-560 SLKLD
+560 TLSLDSK
-565 ARGEYNGRK
+565 GEYKGRK
-574 VKISPRVINYSFEDL
+574 VKISPRVINYSFEDM
-589 TANVDA
+589 TASVDP
-595 NNFNINIQDYGK
+595 NTFNINIQDYGR
-607 NPKIIAKIGD
+607 NPKIIAKLGD

-637 DVNYTINGQ
+637 DVNYSINGEG
-646 AKKMDAKPFINND
+646 KKMDAKPFIKND

-671 IGGEVNWDG
+671 IGGEVNWDNDN
-680 ESRLV
+680 RLV
-685 TVNSKGKAIELP
+685 TVNSKGKTIELP
-697 IESKTIKIDGKDINI
+697 IDSKTIKIDGKDVNI
-712 DQAAIIKGDRTYV
+712 DQAAIIKGDRTFV

-735 MQVNYINETRE
+735 MVVNYINDTRE
-746 IEISSFEDKKVEINS
+746 IEISSFEDKKSENNA
-761 DMTQS
+761 DLTQV

-773 TNNSQKGQNNK
+773 ANNSQKGQNNT
-784 NNLQNA
+784 
-790 NANKN
+790 KN
-795 TNNSNAPKNNGSVNT
+795 TNNSNNSKNANANTNKNKNANNSNAAKNAGNVNT
-810 TNNAKENSTSLFN
+810 TNNAKENNTGLFN

>member
-1 MNSVTDRVFL
+1 MN
-11 VSKILRLKILAML
+11 KKRL
-24 FRKYEKI
+24 
-31 LLKVNFI
+31 
-38 IKFLLQIK
+38 
-46 KFFEKIPLFL
+46 
-56 YTFYVSEV
+56 
-64 DKMNRKRISLVMVLF
+64 SLVMIIFFMIV
-79 LMTITSNVFAA
+79 TSNVFAA

-96 EPIAPGVVR
+96 EPIAPGVIR
-105 YKYEVTKDKNNARTN
+105 YKYEITKDKKNAQAN

-181 GDIKSSPA
+181 GDMKSSPA

-201 NNTAFIDTTKFVGSV
+201 NNTAFIDSTKFVGSI

-229 NKTYYWYQPS
+229 NKTFYWYQPS

-250 YNSFWSS
+250 YDSFWSS

-286 MIIPEGKKI
+286 MKIPKGKKI

-300 GSEKFMRENVKVGD
+300 GSERFVRENIKVGD
-314 RLEIKTNIEPNRNWK
+314 KVQINTNIEPNRNWK
-329 MMIGGHALLVENGQ
+329 MMIGGHALLVENGA
-343 IKKYTKDVNSIGGV
+343 IKKYTKDVTSIGGI
-357 RARTAVGISQDGKT
+357 RARTAVGISKDGKT
-371 IYIISAE
+371 VYIVSCE
-378 GRTNRAAGL
+378 GRTKRSAGL
-387 SLNDL
+387 SLNEL
-392 SQFMLDLGAYK
+392 SQFMLDLGAFK

-422 LKRTR
+422 IKRTR
-427 VTDPEKNG
+427 VTNPERNAA
-435 SERKVVNGLGVFNT
+435 ERKVVNGLGVFNT

-472 LDLKLKSA
+472 INLKLKSA

-495 TLVENSNGANILNGL
+495 TVADNSNGANILKGL
-510 TYLAMTPGKY
+510 DYLSITPGKF
-520 NLQVTTNKG
+520 NLALTTNKG
-529 ESLNKEVNVAD
+529 ENINKEINIAD
-540 LSAYSKFNISTK
+540 TSKYSKFSIDTK
-552 NNIIKRGM
+552 NKIIKKGM
-560 SLKLD
+560 SLD
-565 ARGEYNGRK
+565 INAMGEYNNRK
-574 VKISPRVINYSFEDL
+574 IKISPRVINYSFEDM
-589 TANVDA
+589 TANVDP
-595 NNFNINIQDYGK
+595 NNFKINILDYGR
-607 NPKIIAKIGD
+607 NPKIIAKLGN
-617 KTSTLSLYDENTKLI
+617 KTSTIALYDESTRLI

-637 DVNYTINGQ
+637 DVNYSINGES
-646 AKKMDAKPFINND
+646 KKMDAKPFIKNN
-659 RTLVPLRFIVEA
+659 RTLVPLRFVVEA
-671 IGGEVNWDG
+671 LGGEVNWDG
-680 ESRLV
+680 ENRLV
-685 TVNSKGKAIELP
+685 NVNSNGKNIELKIDSP
-697 IESKTIKIDGKDINI
+697 IIKIDGKDVKI

-735 MQVNYINETRE
+735 MVVNYINESRE
-746 IEISSFEDKKVEINS
+746 IEISSFENKDTEKKIETKKDESSKNTENNKSKNLRTNSNNKINS
-761 DMTQS
+761 KNENNQINNNDGKNSNDNKSTENINNTQI
-766 LDEKNAA
+766 
-773 TNNSQKGQNNK
+773 NNK
-784 NNLQNA
+784 SQNKINNF
-790 NANKN
+790 
-795 TNNSNAPKNNGSVNT
+795 S
-810 TNNAKENSTSLFN
+810 

>member
-1 MNSVTDRVFL
+1 MN
-11 VSKILRLKILAML
+11 K
-24 FRKYEKI
+24 
-31 LLKVNFI
+31 
-38 IKFLLQIK
+38 
-46 KFFEKIPLFL
+46 
-56 YTFYVSEV
+56 
-64 DKMNRKRISLVMVLF
+64 KRISLVMLLF
-79 LMTITSNVFAA
+79 LMTISTNVFAA
-90 NKLLFK
+90 NKLLFQ

-105 YKYEVTKDKNNARTN
+105 YKYEVSRDKKNAQTN

-127 NPHIKINTVAGG
+127 NPYIKINTVAGG

-181 GDIKSSPA
+181 GDMKSSPA

-201 NNTAFIDTTKFVGSV
+201 NNTAFIDSTKFVGSV

-229 NKTYYWYQPS
+229 NKTFYWYQPS

-286 MIIPEGKKI
+286 MKIPEGKKI

-300 GSEKFMRENVKVGD
+300 GSERFMRENVKVGD
-314 RLEIKTNIEPNRNWK
+314 KLQINTNIEPNRNWK
-329 MMIGGHALLVENGQ
+329 MMIGGHALLVENGA

-371 IYIISAE
+371 VYIVSAE
-378 GRTNRAAGL
+378 GRTNRSPGL
-387 SLNDL
+387 SLNEL

-427 VTDPEKNG
+427 VTNPEKNAG
-435 SERKVVNGLGVFNT
+435 ERKVVNGLGVFNT

-472 LDLKLKSA
+472 LNLKLKSG

-495 TLVENSNGANILNGL
+495 TVTDNSNGANILNGL
-510 TYLAMTPGKY
+510 SYLSLTPGKY
-520 NLQVTTNKG
+520 NLSVITDKG
-529 ESLNKEVNVAD
+529 ENINKEINVAD
-540 LSAYSKFNISTK
+540 LSAYTKFNIDTK
-552 NNIIKRGM
+552 NKIIKRGM
-560 SLKLD
+560 TLSLD
-565 ARGEYNGRK
+565 TRGEYKGRK
-574 VKISPRVINYSFEDL
+574 IKISPRVINYSFEDM
-589 TANVDA
+589 TASVDP
-595 NNFNINIQDYGK
+595 NTFNINIEDYGR
-607 NPKIIAKIGD
+607 NPKIIAKLGD
-617 KTSTLSLYDENTKLI
+617 KTSTLSLYDENTNLI

-637 DVNYTINGQ
+637 DVNYSINGES
-646 AKKMDAKPFINND
+646 KKMDAKPFIKND

-671 IGGEVNWDG
+671 IGGEVNWDNDN
-680 ESRLV
+680 RLV
-685 TVNSKGKAIELP
+685 TVNSKGKTIELP
-697 IESKTIKIDGKDINI
+697 IDSKTIKIDRKDVNI
-712 DQAAIIKGDRTYV
+712 DQAAIIKGDRTFV

-735 MQVNYINETRE
+735 MVVNYINDTRE
-746 IEISSFEDKKVEINS
+746 IEISSFEDKRLENNA
-761 DMTQS
+761 DLTQV

-773 TNNSQKGQNNK
+773 TNNSQKGQNNTK
-784 NNLQNA
+784 NTNNSQNANA

-795 TNNSNAPKNNGSVNT
+795 ANANNSNAAKNAGNVNT
-810 TNNAKENSTSLFN
+810 TNNAKENTTNLFN

>member
-1 MNSVTDRVFL
+1 MN
-11 VSKILRLKILAML
+11 K
-24 FRKYEKI
+24 
-31 LLKVNFI
+31 
-38 IKFLLQIK
+38 
-46 KFFEKIPLFL
+46 
-56 YTFYVSEV
+56 
-64 DKMNRKRISLVMVLF
+64 KRISLVMIVF
-79 LMTITSNVFAA
+79 FMIVTSNVFAA

-105 YKYEVTKDKNNARTN
+105 YKYEISRDKKNAQAN

-181 GDIKSSPA
+181 GDMKSSPA

-201 NNTAFIDTTKFVGSV
+201 NNTAFIDSTKFVGSI

-229 NKTYYWYQPS
+229 NKTFYWYQPS

-250 YNSFWSS
+250 YDSFWSS

-286 MIIPEGKKI
+286 MKIPKGKKI

-300 GSEKFMRENVKVGD
+300 GSERFVRENIKVGD
-314 RLEIKTNIEPNRNWK
+314 KVQINTNIEPNRNWK
-329 MMIGGHALLVENGQ
+329 MMIGGHALLVENGA
-343 IKKYTKDVNSIGGV
+343 IKKYTKDVTSIGGI
-357 RARTAVGISQDGKT
+357 RARTAVGISKDGKT
-371 IYIISAE
+371 VYIVSCE
-378 GRTNRAAGL
+378 GRTKRSAGL
-387 SLNDL
+387 SLNEL
-392 SQFMLDLGAYK
+392 SQFMLDLGAFK

-422 LKRTR
+422 IKRTR
-427 VTDPEKNG
+427 VTNPERNAA
-435 SERKVVNGLGVFNT
+435 ERKVVNGLGVFNT

-472 LDLKLKSA
+472 INLKLKSA

-490 KDRTY
+490 KDRNY
-495 TLVENSNGANILNGL
+495 TVADNSNGANILKGL
-510 TYLAMTPGKY
+510 DYLSITPGKF
-520 NLQVTTNKG
+520 NLVLTTNKG
-529 ESLNKEVNVAD
+529 ENINKEINIAD
-540 LSAYSKFNISTK
+540 PSKYSKFSIDTK
-552 NNIIKRGM
+552 SKIIKKGM
-560 SLKLD
+560 TLD
-565 ARGEYNGRK
+565 INAKGEYNNRK
-574 VKISPRVINYSFEDL
+574 IKISPRVINYSFEDM
-589 TANVDA
+589 TANVDP
-595 NNFNINIQDYGK
+595 NNFKINILDYGR
-607 NPKIIAKIGD
+607 NPKIIAKLGN
-617 KTSTLSLYDENTKLI
+617 KTSTIALYDESTRLI

-637 DVNYTINGQ
+637 DVNYSINGES
-646 AKKMDAKPFINND
+646 KKMDAKPFIKNN
-659 RTLVPLRFIVEA
+659 RTLVPLRFVVEA
-671 IGGEVNWDG
+671 LGGEVNWDG
-680 ESRLV
+680 ENRLV
-685 TVNSKGKAIELP
+685 SVNSNGKNIELKIDSP
-697 IESKTIKIDGKDINI
+697 IIKIDGKDVKI

-735 MQVNYINETRE
+735 MVVNYINESRE
-746 IEISSFEDKKVEINS
+746 IEISSFENKDTEKKIEIKKDESSKNTENNNSKNLRTNSNNKINS
-761 DMTQS
+761 KNENNQINNNDGKNSNDNKSTENINNTQI
-766 LDEKNAA
+766 
-773 TNNSQKGQNNK
+773 NNK
-784 NNLQNA
+784 PQNKINNF
-790 NANKN
+790 
-795 TNNSNAPKNNGSVNT
+795 S
-810 TNNAKENSTSLFN
+810 

>member
-1 MNSVTDRVFL
+1 MN
-11 VSKILRLKILAML
+11 K
-24 FRKYEKI
+24 
-31 LLKVNFI
+31 
-38 IKFLLQIK
+38 
-46 KFFEKIPLFL
+46 
-56 YTFYVSEV
+56 
-64 DKMNRKRISLVMVLF
+64 KRISLVMLLF
-79 LMTITSNVFAA
+79 LMTISTNVFAA
-90 NKLLFK
+90 NKLLFQ

-105 YKYEVTKDKNNARTN
+105 YKYEVTRDKKNAQTN

-127 NPHIKINTVAGG
+127 NPYIKINTVAGG

-181 GDIKSSPA
+181 GDMKSSPA

-201 NNTAFIDTTKFVGSV
+201 NNTAFIDSTKFVGSV

-229 NKTYYWYQPS
+229 NKTFYWYQPS

-271 EDNVVEQIVYRKNID
+271 EDNLVEQIVYRKNID
-286 MIIPEGKKI
+286 MKIPEGKKI

-300 GSEKFMRENVKVGD
+300 GSERFMRENVKVGD
-314 RLEIKTNIEPNRNWK
+314 KLQINTNIEPNRNWK
-329 MMIGGHALLVENGQ
+329 MMIGGHALLVENGA

-371 IYIISAE
+371 VYIVSAE
-378 GRTNRAAGL
+378 GRTNRSPGL
-387 SLNDL
+387 SLNEL

-427 VTDPEKNG
+427 VTNPEKNAG
-435 SERKVVNGLGVFNT
+435 ERKVVNGLGVFNT

-472 LDLKLKSA
+472 LNLKLKSG

-495 TLVENSNGANILNGL
+495 TLTDNSNGANILNGL
-510 TYLAMTPGKY
+510 SYLSLTPGKY
-520 NLQVTTNKG
+520 NLSVITDKG
-529 ESLNKEVNVAD
+529 ENINKEIDVAD
-540 LSAYSKFNISTK
+540 LSAYTKFNIDTK
-552 NNIIKRGM
+552 NKIIKRGM
-560 SLKLD
+560 TLSLDSK
-565 ARGEYNGRK
+565 GEYNGRK
-574 VKISPRVINYSFEDL
+574 VKISPRVINYSFEDM
-589 TANVDA
+589 TASVDP
-595 NNFNINIQDYGK
+595 NTFNINIQDYGR
-607 NPKIIAKIGD
+607 NPKIIAKLGD

-637 DVNYTINGQ
+637 DVNYSINGES
-646 AKKMDAKPFINND
+646 KKMDAKPFIKND

-671 IGGEVNWDG
+671 IGGEVNWDNDN
-680 ESRLV
+680 RLV
-685 TVNSKGKAIELP
+685 TVNSKGKTIELP
-697 IESKTIKIDGKDINI
+697 IDSKTIKIDGQDVSI
-712 DQAAIIKGDRTYV
+712 DQAAIIKGDRTFV

-735 MQVNYINETRE
+735 MVVNYINDTRE
-746 IEISSFEDKKVEINS
+746 IEISSFEDKKIENNA
-761 DMTQS
+761 DLTQA
-766 LDEKNAA
+766 LEENNAA
-773 TNNSQKGQNNK
+773 TNNSQKGQNNTK
-784 NNLQNA
+784 NTNNSQNANA

-795 TNNSNAPKNNGSVNT
+795 KNANNSNVAKNAGNVNT
-810 TNNAKENSTSLFN
+810 TNNAKENTTNLFN

>member
-1 MNSVTDRVFL
+1 MN
-11 VSKILRLKILAML
+11 K
-24 FRKYEKI
+24 
-31 LLKVNFI
+31 
-38 IKFLLQIK
+38 
-46 KFFEKIPLFL
+46 
-56 YTFYVSEV
+56 
-64 DKMNRKRISLVMVLF
+64 KRISLVMLLF
-79 LMTITSNVFAA
+79 LMTISTNVFAA
-90 NKLLFK
+90 NKLLFQ

-105 YKYEVTKDKNNARTN
+105 YKYEVSRDKKNAQTN

-127 NPHIKINTVAGG
+127 NPYIKINTVAGG

-181 GDIKSSPA
+181 GDMKSSPA

-201 NNTAFIDTTKFVGSV
+201 NNTAFIDSTKFVGSV

-229 NKTYYWYQPS
+229 NKTFYWYQPS

-286 MIIPEGKKI
+286 MKIPEGKKI

-300 GSEKFMRENVKVGD
+300 GSERFMRENVKVGD
-314 RLEIKTNIEPNRNWK
+314 KLQINTNIEPNRNWK
-329 MMIGGHALLVENGQ
+329 MMIGGHALLVENGA

-371 IYIISAE
+371 VYIVSAE
-378 GRTNRAAGL
+378 GRTNRSPGL
-387 SLNDL
+387 SLNEL

-427 VTDPEKNG
+427 VTNPERNAG
-435 SERKVVNGLGVFNT
+435 ERKVVNGLGVFNT

-472 LDLKLKSA
+472 LNLKLKSG

-495 TLVENSNGANILNGL
+495 TVTDNSNGANILNGL
-510 TYLAMTPGKY
+510 SYLSLTPGKY
-520 NLQVTTNKG
+520 NLSVITDKG
-529 ESLNKEVNVAD
+529 ENINKEINVAD
-540 LSAYSKFNISTK
+540 LSAYTKFNIDTK
-552 NNIIKRGM
+552 NKIIKRGM
-560 SLKLD
+560 TLSLD
-565 ARGEYNGRK
+565 TSGEYKGRK
-574 VKISPRVINYSFEDL
+574 IKISPRVINYSFEDM
-589 TANVDA
+589 TASVDP
-595 NNFNINIQDYGK
+595 NTFNINIQDYGR
-607 NPKIIAKIGD
+607 NPKIIAKLGD

-637 DVNYTINGQ
+637 DVNYSINGES
-646 AKKMDAKPFINND
+646 KKMDAKPFIKND

-671 IGGEVNWDG
+671 IGGEVNWDNDN
-680 ESRLV
+680 RLV
-685 TVNSKGKAIELP
+685 TVNSKGKTIELP
-697 IESKTIKIDGKDINI
+697 IDSKTIKIDGQDVNI
-712 DQAAIIKGDRTYV
+712 DQAAIIKGDRTFV

-735 MQVNYINETRE
+735 MVVNYINDTRE
-746 IEISSFEDKKVEINS
+746 IEISSFEDKKPENNA
-761 DMTQS
+761 DLTQD
-766 LDEKNAA
+766 LDEKKAA
-773 TNNSQKGQNNK
+773 TNNSQNGQNNTK
-784 NNLQNA
+784 NTNNSQNANA

-795 TNNSNAPKNNGSVNT
+795 KNANANNSNAAKNNGNVNT
-810 TNNAKENSTSLFN
+810 TNNAKENTTNLFN